1 MSTRATKN
9 GASAQSEA
17 AQADNADATPRRRAN
32 WWRPRNWRVRSR
44 LVALIVI
51 PTAVA
56 LALGGLRV
64 YEASVSTVTHAHIED
79 RAQVGVLIVDL
90 ANQLGRERTASAVY
104 ISDNADPSRRSD
116 DLRMEMEAQRDA
128 TKDLQITLNA
138 QLEDMGEMD
147 GDLAQT
153 RLSAMSSQLA
163 TLDAL
168 RAEVD
173 DTRIT
178 VLPVVTKYRT
188 IARSLSDFNQTIA
201 DETND
206 TELRESVRAL
216 TALSNARDQL
226 SYETA
231 LMGHSLARNTMTGG
245 ISEAIDSSR
254 ARYENEISNFIQAA
268 SPEQRA
274 VFDENFTGLE
284 VSQVSTMRM
293 RVMYRAD
300 RNDPLTG
307 VTPNDGPA
315 DYAAIADTAL
325 DRLQTVESTLAEGI
339 ADDANELR
347 DQALLRTVIDL
358 LLVAGV
364 LLAVF
369 ILTSLVVRSLVRPL
383 RTLEDGAR
391 RVAERDLPDSINRM
405 QEAGAVPET
414 VKVTPIEVDTQD
426 EIGEVA
432 RAFDDVHRVALTLA
446 SDEAALRSNV
456 NAMFVNL
463 SRRSQTLVERQLRL
477 IDGLEQ
483 SEQDADRLSDLFQL
497 DHLATRMRRNNENLL
512 VLSGQDN
519 TRKWAQPV
527 PLVDVLRGAVSEV
540 EQYERVNVRAPSH
553 ISVLG
558 RPVNDVIHLVA
569 ELVENA
575 TAFSPH
581 DTEVQVGAKILD
593 NGAVQ
598 VDVTDSGIGMA
609 PEDLAAVNAR
619 LAAPPVI
626 DVAVSR
632 RMGLFVV
639 SRLAHR
645 HGIRMSLKEA
655 HGGGTTASVVFPP
668 DLLITPVEGQH
679 ALGGADARPELS
691 AGAPDTYADAEA
703 AFAASPAVDE
713 PADPWQTQDDGAVA
727 SDLGGLPKRRPGGG
741 RPDEHPPSG
750 QDLWNTTSTGS
761 VWEAPNRAAGLS
773 PNNGVT
779 DNPGSVVD
787 PYDVPEEDEPQQPQ
801 QPQQE
806 PTGRSLFD
814 PAPRNSDTGSF
825 QAPDTG
831 SLRRTPD
838 TGAFSRPPSDTGAF
852 RRPTEAERQEPD
864 SYDAF
869 GAGAQQSSAFDTGSH
884 TNGSYGAGSQDTGTH
899 STGSFDSGKYGSP
912 SVPVRGDDNTESF
925 PAVSAW
931 DTGTQQAQQQPH
943 QAQQPQQPEP
953 NDTGNW
959 RTGGVDSREGYGST
973 AYLSRRYGGA
983 QGPNNTVVPPT
994 PAGEGADSLPIFDAI
1009 ESNWFKR
1016 RSGGPTVD
1024 TTETGPIPQV
1034 PEAAQPEAQSS
1045 RRGAVQQPEPN
1056 PRSEQEWNSA
1066 ADRGWKAARTAAE
1079 PLAGG
1084 LTTSGLPKRVP
1095 KANLVPG
1102 TAPKPENFKQMPTR
1116 SADRVRNR
1124 FSGFQKGVRDG
1135 RNRLGDS
1142 STEE

>member
-1 MSTRATKN
+1 M
-9 GASAQSEA
+9 
-17 AQADNADATPRRRAN
+17 
-32 WWRPRNWRVRSR
+32 RSR

-56 LALGGLRV
+56 LVLGGLRV
-64 YEASVSTVTHAHIED
+64 YEAAVSTVTHAHIQD
-79 RAQVGVLIVDL
+79 RAEVGVLIVEL
-90 ANQLGRERTASAVY
+90 ANQLGHERSASAVY
-104 ISDNADPSRRSD
+104 ISDNADPARRSD
-116 DLRMEMEAQRDA
+116 ELRQRMEEERDA
-128 TKDLQITLNA
+128 SRDLQQTLTA
-138 QLEDMGEMD
+138 RLDDMGEVD
-147 GDLAQT
+147 NETAT
-153 RLSAMSSQLA
+153 SRLSSMRTQLS

-168 RAEVD
+168 RTEVD
-173 DTRIT
+173 ETRIT

-188 IARSLSDFNQTIA
+188 ITRSLTEFNQTMA
-201 DETND
+201 DETGD
-206 TELRESVRAL
+206 TDLRESVRTL
-216 TALSNARDQL
+216 TALSTARDQL

-245 ISEAIDSSR
+245 IAEAIDSAR
-254 ARYENEISNFIQAA
+254 ARYESEISNFVQAA
-268 SPEQRA
+268 SEEQRQI
-274 VFDENFTGLE
+274 FDDNFTGLE

-300 RNDPLTG
+300 RGDDLTG
-307 VTPNDGPA
+307 VTANDGPE
-315 DYAAIADTAL
+315 DYREIADVAL
-325 DRLQTVESTLAEGI
+325 GRLQTVEEGLAEGI
-339 ADDANELR
+339 AADADSLR
-347 DQALLRTVIDL
+347 DGAMGRALIDL
-358 LLVAGV
+358 FVVVAV

-369 ILTSLVVRSLVRPL
+369 VLTSLVVRSLVRPL
-383 RTLEDGAR
+383 RALEDGAR
-391 RVAERDLPDSINRM
+391 RVAERDLPDAINRM
-405 QEAGAVPET
+405 QEAGSVPEN
-414 VKVTPIEVDTQD
+414 VKVTPIEVDTHD

-575 TAFSPH
+575 TSFSPH
-581 DTEVQVGAKILD
+581 DTEVLVSAKTLD
-593 NGAVQ
+593 NGGVQ

-609 PEDLAAVNAR
+609 PEDMAAINAR

-645 HGIRMSLKEA
+645 HGVKLSLEEA
-655 HGGGTTASVVFPP
+655 HGGGTTAHVIFPP

-679 ALGGADARPELS
+679 ALGGADSRPELTS
-691 AGAPDTYADAEA
+691 GAPNTYADAEA
-703 AFAASPAVDE
+703 AFASTPAPVE
-713 PADPWQTQDDGAVA
+713 PNDPWQTQESGGVPG
-727 SDLGGLPKRRPGGG
+727 DLGGLPRRQPTGSHTE
-741 RPDEHPPSG
+741 EHPPSG
-750 QDLWNTTSTGS
+750 QDLWGNTSTGS
-761 VWEAPNRAAGLS
+761 VWDTTRGAGTTGAS
-773 PNNGVT
+773 SGGANGR
-779 DNPGSVVD
+779 PVVD
-787 PYDVPEEDEPQQPQ
+787 PYDAPEDDEPQSPQPETGGRNFFD
-801 QPQQE
+801 PS
-806 PTGRSLFD
+806 PRGDSFGGGSVGRS
-814 PAPRNSDTGSF
+814 SDTGSF
-825 QAPDTG
+825 SRPSDTG
-831 SLRRTPD
+831 SFRRPTGD
-838 TGAFSRPPSDTGAF
+838 TGEFRRPATDTGAF
-852 RRPTEAERQEPD
+852 RSTANE

-869 GAGAQQSSAFDTGSH
+869 GGAGAQPGGHTGAPAGSGAPSGNGAFSDNGSGHAFGGRDTGAH
-884 TNGSYGAGSQDTGTH
+884 ERPAA
-899 STGSFDSGKYGSP
+899 
-912 SVPVRGDDNTESF
+912 RERDDNTETF
-925 PAVSAW
+925 PAVPSSQ
-931 DTGTQQAQQQPH
+931 DG
-943 QAQQPQQPEP
+943 
-953 NDTGNW
+953 GNW
-959 RTGGVDSREGYGST
+959 RSGGIDSREGYGST

-994 PAGEGADSLPIFDAI
+994 PSGEESDSLPIFDAI

-1024 TTETGPIPQV
+1024 TTETGPIRQV
-1034 PEAAQPEAQSS
+1034 PAAQEQRPPASTDQ
-1045 RRGAVQQPEPN
+1045 A
-1056 PRSEQEWNSA
+1056 PRSTQEWTSE

-1079 PLAGG
+1079 PKADG

-1124 FSGFQKGVRDG
+1124 FSGFQKGVREG
-1135 RNRLGDS
+1135 RDRLGEG
-1142 STEE
+1142 STEG

>member
-1 MSTRATKN
+1 M
-9 GASAQSEA
+9 
-17 AQADNADATPRRRAN
+17 
-32 WWRPRNWRVRSR
+32 RSR

-64 YEASVSTVTHAHIED
+64 YEAADSTVTHAHIEN
-79 RAQVGVLIVDL
+79 RAEVGVLIVQL
-90 ANQLGRERTASAVY
+90 ANQLGRERTASAIY
-104 ISDNADPSRRSD
+104 ISDNADPDRRSD
-116 DLRMEMEAQRDA
+116 ELRQALDEERSASQSIQTSLEA
-128 TKDLQITLNA
+128 K
-138 QLEDMGEMD
+138 LEDIGEMD
-147 GDLAQT
+147 GGLAQT
-153 RLSAMSSQLA
+153 RLSTMNSQLG
-163 TLDAL
+163 TLSNL
-168 RAEVD
+168 RDEVD
-173 DTRIT
+173 GTRIT

-188 IARSLSDFNQTIA
+188 ISRSLADFNQTIA
-201 DETND
+201 DETDD
-206 TELRESVRAL
+206 TQLREAVRAL
-216 TALSNARDQL
+216 TALSSARDQL

-231 LMGHSLARNTMTGG
+231 LMSHSLTRNTMTGG
-245 ISEAIDSSR
+245 IAEAIDSSR
-254 ARYENEISNFIQAA
+254 ARYENEISNFTQAA
-268 SPEQRA
+268 STTQRA
-274 VFDENFTGLE
+274 SFDEHFTGLE

-293 RVMYRAD
+293 RVMYRAERGD
-300 RNDPLTG
+300 DLVG
-307 VTPNDGPA
+307 VTSNDGPE
-315 DYAAIADTAL
+315 DYAAIANTAL
-325 DRLQTVESTLAEGI
+325 DRLQTVEEEIADGI
-339 ADDANELR
+339 AAAAGDLR
-347 DQALLRTVIDL
+347 EQAMMRALADLAVVLALL
-358 LLVAGV
+358 A
-364 LLAVF
+364 AVF
-369 ILTSLVVRSLVRPL
+369 VLTSLVVRSLVRPL

-391 RVAERDLPDSINRM
+391 RVAQRDLPEAINRM
-405 QEAGAVPET
+405 QEAGTAPDSVRL
-414 VKVTPIEVDTQD
+414 TPIEVDTRD

-483 SEQDADRLSDLFQL
+483 SEQDSDRLSDLFQL

-575 TAFSPH
+575 TSFSPH
-581 DTEVQVGAKILD
+581 DTEVLVSAKTLD
-593 NGAVQ
+593 NGGVQ

-609 PEDLAAVNAR
+609 PDDLEAINAR

-645 HGIRMSLKEA
+645 HGVRLRLQEA
-655 HGGGTTASVVFPP
+655 HGGGTTAIVIFPP

-679 ALGGADARPELS
+679 ALGGADSRPELAS
-691 AGAPDTYADAEA
+691 GAPDTYADAEA
-703 AFAASPAVDE
+703 AFASTPAAVE
-713 PADPWQTQDDGAVA
+713 PGDAWQTRETAAGPG
-727 SDLGGLPKRRPGGG
+727 DLGGLPKRQPGGG
-741 RPDEHPPSG
+741 RTDEHPPSG
-750 QDLWNTTSTGS
+750 QDLWGNDTSSGS
-761 VWEAPNRAAGLS
+761 AWQPTAGS
-773 PNNGVT
+773 GVT
-779 DNPGSVVD
+779 GNGADTPPVVD
-787 PYDVPEEDEPQQPQ
+787 PYDVPEEEAPAPD
-801 QPQQE
+801 
-806 PTGRSLFD
+806 TGRSLFD
-814 PAPRNSDTGSF
+814 PAPRADTGDSTPFGDHGSVGRSSDTGSF
-825 QAPDTG
+825 SRP
-831 SLRRTPD
+831 SD
-838 TGAFSRPPSDTGAF
+838 TGAFGRPPETDSFGRPADTGSFRRPTTDTGAF
-852 RRPTEAERQEPD
+852 RRPLDASE

-869 GAGAQQSSAFDTGSH
+869 SGATSGSSTGGTNGTGAFDRHEAAPASH
-884 TNGSYGAGSQDTGTH
+884 RPDDTET
-899 STGSFDSGKYGSP
+899 
-912 SVPVRGDDNTESF
+912 F
-925 PAVSAW
+925 PAVSSDW
-931 DTGTQQAQQQPH
+931 NTG
-943 QAQQPQQPEP
+943 AQQPQQPPQPQQPQASHQAPQAPEAQAP
-953 NDTGNW
+953 AGNW
-959 RTGGVDSREGYGST
+959 RSGGSESRDGYGST
-973 AYLSRRYGGA
+973 AYLSRRYGGT

-994 PAGEGADSLPIFDAI
+994 PGGDDNDSLPIFDAI

-1016 RSGGPTVD
+1016 RTGGPTVD

-1034 PEAAQPEAQSS
+1034 GAEPTAAPAAQATREEPAP
-1045 RRGAVQQPEPN
+1045 QPSGN
-1056 PRSEQEWNSA
+1056 AGSEQEWSSA

-1135 RNRLGDS
+1135 RNRLGDRP
-1142 STEE
+1142 TEE

>member
-1 MSTRATKN
+1 
-9 GASAQSEA
+9 
-17 AQADNADATPRRRAN
+17 
-32 WWRPRNWRVRSR
+32 
-44 LVALIVI
+44 VALIVI

-64 YEASVSTVTHAHIED
+64 YEAADSTVTHAHIQS
-79 RAQVGVLIVDL
+79 RAEVGVLIVQL
-90 ANQLGRERTASAVY
+90 ANQLGRERTASAIY
-104 ISDNADPSRRSD
+104 ISDNADPARRSD
-116 DLRMEMEAQRDA
+116 ELRSALDEERAASQ
-128 TKDLQITLNA
+128 DLQTTLEA
-138 QLEDMGEMD
+138 RLEDLGEMD
-147 GDLAQT
+147 GGLAQT
-153 RLSAMSSQLA
+153 RLSTMNSQLG
-163 TLDAL
+163 TLGSL
-168 RAEVD
+168 RDEVD
-173 DTRIT
+173 ETRIT

-188 IARSLSDFNQTIA
+188 ISRALADFNQTIA
-201 DETND
+201 DQTDD
-206 TELRESVRAL
+206 TELREAVRAL
-216 TALSNARDQL
+216 TALSSARDQL

-231 LMGHSLARNTMTGG
+231 LMSHSLTRNTMTGG

-268 SPEQRA
+268 SPAQRA
-274 VFDENFTGLE
+274 VFDEHFTGLE

-293 RVMYRAD
+293 RVMYRAERGD
-300 RNDPLTG
+300 SLTG
-307 VTPNDGPA
+307 VTANDGPE
-315 DYAAIADTAL
+315 DYAAIADVAL
-325 DRLQTVESTLAEGI
+325 GHLQTVEEEI
-339 ADDANELR
+339 ADGISQSAGDLRLDATMR
-347 DQALLRTVIDL
+347 AFVDL
-358 LLVAGV
+358 AVVLLVLA
-364 LLAVF
+364 AVF
-369 ILTSLVVRSLVRPL
+369 VLTSLVVRSLVRPL

-391 RVAERDLPDSINRM
+391 RVAQRDLPEAINRM
-405 QEAGAVPET
+405 QEAGTAPDSVRL
-414 VKVTPIEVDTQD
+414 TPIEVDTHD

-483 SEQDADRLSDLFQL
+483 SEQDSDRLSDLFQL

-575 TAFSPH
+575 TSFSPH
-581 DTEVQVGAKILD
+581 DTEVLVSAKTLD
-593 NGAVQ
+593 NGGVQ

-609 PEDLAAVNAR
+609 PDDLAAINAR

-645 HGIRMSLKEA
+645 HGVRLRLQEA
-655 HGGGTTASVVFPP
+655 HGGGTTAVVIFPP

-679 ALGGADARPELS
+679 ALGGADARPELTS
-691 AGAPDTYADAEA
+691 AAPDTYADAEA
-703 AFAASPAVDE
+703 AFASTPAAAE
-713 PADPWQTQDDGAVA
+713 PGDAWQTESA
-727 SDLGGLPKRRPGGG
+727 SGPDLSGLPKRHPGTT
-741 RPDEHPPSG
+741 RSDEHPPSG
-750 QDLWNTTSTGS
+750 QDLWGNDTTTDSPWQPTAGSGVGGAGATG
-761 VWEAPNRAAGLS
+761 AP
-773 PNNGVT
+773 P
-779 DNPGSVVD
+779 VVD
-787 PYDVPEEDEPQQPQ
+787 PYDVPEEEAPAQDS
-801 QPQQE
+801 
-806 PTGRSLFD
+806 GRSLFD
-814 PAPRNSDTGSF
+814 PAPRAGAGDSARFGDSGSVGRSSDTGSF
-825 QAPDTG
+825 SRPAETDSFGRPADTG
-831 SLRRTPD
+831 SFRRPT
-838 TGAFSRPPSDTGAF
+838 TDTGAF
-852 RRPTEAERQEPD
+852 RRPLDATE
-864 SYDAF
+864 SYDGF
-869 GAGAQQSSAFDTGSH
+869 GTGSGSGPSSDGA
-884 TNGSYGAGSQDTGTH
+884 NG
-899 STGSFDSGKYGSP
+899 TGSFDRHGSTP
-912 SVPVRGDDNTESF
+912 APARPDDTESF
-925 PAVSAW
+925 PAVSSAW
-931 DTGTQQAQQQPH
+931 DTGTYEPQSSH
-943 QAQQPQQPEP
+943 QAPAPQAPAPQAPEP
-953 NDTGNW
+953 QAPSNGGNW
-959 RTGGVDSREGYGST
+959 RSGGSESREGYGST

-994 PAGEGADSLPIFDAI
+994 PGGDDNDSLPIFDAI

-1016 RSGGPTVD
+1016 RTGGPTVD

-1034 PEAAQPEAQSS
+1034 TADSVAPAAAQATRNEPASQSNGS
-1045 RRGAVQQPEPN
+1045 AG
-1056 PRSEQEWNSA
+1056 SEQEWSSA

-1135 RNRLGDS
+1135 RNRLGDRP
-1142 STEE
+1142 TEE

>member
-1 MSTRATKN
+1 M
-9 GASAQSEA
+9 
-17 AQADNADATPRRRAN
+17 
-32 WWRPRNWRVRSR
+32 
-44 LVALIVI
+44 ALIVI

-79 RAQVGVLIVDL
+79 RAEVGVLIVEL

-104 ISDNADPSRRSD
+104 ISDSADPGRRSD
-116 DLRMEMEAQRDA
+116 SLRQELDDERDSSR
-128 TKDLQITLNA
+128 DLQSTLTA
-138 QLEDMGEMD
+138 RLDDMGEMD
-147 GDLAQT
+147 GDLAQG
-153 RLSAMSSQLA
+153 RLSTMRSQLA
-163 TLDAL
+163 TLEAL
-168 RAEVD
+168 RTEVD
-173 DTRIT
+173 ETRIT

-188 IARSLSDFNQTIA
+188 IVRSLADFNQTIA

-231 LMGHSLARNTMTGG
+231 LMGHSLSRNSMTGG
-245 ISEAIDSSR
+245 VSEAIDSSR
-254 ARYENEISNFIQAA
+254 ARYENEISNFVQAA
-268 SPEQRA
+268 SPEQRSI
-274 VFDENFTGLE
+274 FDEHFTGLE

-300 RNDPLTG
+300 RGDDLTG
-307 VTPNDGPA
+307 VTANDGPG
-315 DYAAIADTAL
+315 DYSAIADVAL
-325 DRLQTVESTLAEGI
+325 ERLQTVETALAESI
-339 ADDANELR
+339 ADDANDLR
-347 DQALLRTVIDL
+347 SAALARTILDLVI
-358 LLVAGV
+358 VAGV

-391 RVAERDLPDSINRM
+391 RVAERDLPEAINRM
-405 QEAGAVPET
+405 QEAGAVPDT
-414 VKVTPIEVDTQD
+414 VRVTPIEVDTRD

-483 SEQDADRLSDLFQL
+483 SEQDSDRLSDLFQL

-581 DTEVQVGAKILD
+581 DTEVLVSAKILD
-593 NGAVQ
+593 SGAVQ

-609 PEDLAAVNAR
+609 PEDLAAINAR

-645 HGIRMSLKEA
+645 HGIKPSLKEA
-655 HGGGTTASVVFPP
+655 HGGGTTASVIFPP
-668 DLLITPVEGQH
+668 DLLITPVDDQH
-679 ALGGADARPELS
+679 ALGGPQARPELS
-691 AGAPDTYADAEA
+691 SGVPDTFADAEA
-703 AFAASPAVDE
+703 AFAATPAADE
-713 PADPWQTQDDGAVA
+713 PGDPWQNQGDGGV
-727 SDLGGLPKRRPGGG
+727 SPSEMGGLPKRTPGGV
-741 RPDEHPPSG
+741 RSEEHPPSG
-750 QDLWNTTSTGS
+750 QDLWKTDSGSGS
-761 VWEAPNRAAGLS
+761 VWEPPNRAQGIS
-773 PNNGVT
+773 PGTGSLDNGT
-779 DNPGSVVD
+779 GSVVD
-787 PYDVPEEDEPQQPQ
+787 PYDVPEEEQPQ
-801 QPQQE
+801 PE
-806 PTGRSLFD
+806 ETGRSLFD
-814 PAPRNSDTGSF
+814 PAPRNTDTGTFGGPGTGSF
-825 QAPDTG
+825 
-831 SLRRTPD
+831 RRTSD

-852 RRPTEAERQEPD
+852 RRPTEDERRGTD
-864 SYDAF
+864 GYDAF
-869 GAGAQQSSAFDTGSH
+869 GGAGPRSGGASDTGTHRSGAFDPSSTGAFDTGSPQKPEP
-884 TNGSYGAGSQDTGTH
+884 TEAG
-899 STGSFDSGKYGSP
+899 
-912 SVPVRGDDNTESF
+912 TESF
-925 PAVSAW
+925 PAVSPW
-931 DTGTQQAQQQPH
+931 DDAPGSEQPRQPSQADSN
-943 QAQQPQQPEP
+943 E
-953 NDTGNW
+953 
-959 RTGGVDSREGYGST
+959 TGGWRGAGGDTREGYGST
-973 AYLSRRYGGA
+973 AYLSRRYGGT

-994 PAGEGADSLPIFDAI
+994 PAGEGSDSLPIFDAI

-1024 TTETGPIPQV
+1024 ATETGPIQQV
-1034 PEAAQPEAQSS
+1034 PAVPESSAPVREPAQRTDQNS
-1045 RRGAVQQPEPN
+1045 
-1056 PRSEQEWNSA
+1056 RSEQDWNSA

-1124 FSGFQKGVRDG
+1124 FSGLQKGIRDG
-1135 RNRLGDS
+1135 RNRIGDS
-1142 STEE
+1142 SAGE

>member
-9 GASAQSEA
+9 GASVQSEA

-90 ANQLGRERTASAVY
+90 ANQLGRERTASAVF
-104 ISDNADPSRRSD
+104 ISDNADPGRRSD
-116 DLRMEMEAQRDA
+116 DLRQELETQRDA
-128 TKDLQITLNA
+128 SRDLQSSLTA
-138 QLEDMGEMD
+138 QLDDMGEMD

-153 RLSAMSSQLA
+153 RLSAMRSQIA

-168 RAEVD
+168 RTEVD
-173 DTRIT
+173 ETRIT

-206 TELRESVRAL
+206 TDLRESVRAL

-300 RNDPLTG
+300 RGDPLTN
-307 VTPNDGPA
+307 VTPNDGPE
-315 DYAAIADTAL
+315 DYAAIANTAL
-325 DRLQTVESTLAEGI
+325 DRLQTVESNLAQAVAE
-339 ADDANELR
+339 DANDLR
-347 DQALLRTVIDL
+347 NQDLFRTMMDL
-358 LLVAGV
+358 IIVAGV

-391 RVAERDLPDSINRM
+391 RVAERDLPESINRM

-414 VKVTPIEVDTQD
+414 VRVTPIEVDTQD

-581 DTEVQVGAKILD
+581 DTEVQISAKILD

-679 ALGGADARPELS
+679 ALGGAGSRPELS
-691 AGAPDTYADAEA
+691 AAAPDTFADAQA
-703 AFAASPAVDE
+703 AFAASPAADE
-713 PADPWQTQDDGAVA
+713 PNDPWQSQETGTVA
-727 SDLGGLPKRRPGGG
+727 SDLGGLPKRQPGGG
-741 RPDEHPPSG
+741 RTDEHPPSG
-750 QDLWNTTSTGS
+750 QDLWNTTSTAS
-761 VWEAPNRAAGLS
+761 VWEAPDRSAGLS
-773 PNNGVT
+773 PNGGAA
-779 DNPGSVVD
+779 DHSSSVVD
-787 PYDVPEEDEPQQPQ
+787 PYDVPEEDQPQ
-801 QPQQE
+801 PE
-806 PTGRSLFD
+806 GTTGRSLFD
-814 PAPRNSDTGSF
+814 PAPRNTTDTGSF
-825 QAPDTG
+825 SGPDSG
-831 SLRRTPD
+831 SFRRTSD
-838 TGAFSRPPSDTGAF
+838 TGAFSRPASDTGAF
-852 RRPTEAERQEPD
+852 RRPTEAERQGSE
-864 SYDAF
+864 SYDVF
-869 GAGAQQSSAFDTGSH
+869 NAGAHRSSAFDTGS
-884 TNGSYGAGSQDTGTH
+884 QD
-899 STGSFDSGKYGSP
+899 TGSFDTGKYGGP
-912 SVPVRGDDNTESF
+912 SAPVRGDDNTESF

-931 DTGTQQAQQQPH
+931 DTGTHQAPQAPQQPH
-943 QAQQPQQPEP
+943 QAQQPQQPQQPEP
-953 NDTGNW
+953 NETGNW
-959 RTGGVDSREGYGST
+959 RTGGGDSREGYGST

-994 PAGEGADSLPIFDAI
+994 PSAEGADSLPIFDAI

-1034 PEAAQPEAQSS
+1034 SPAAPPPQEAQRP
-1045 RRGAVQQPEPN
+1045 RREAVQQPDAN

-1102 TAPKPENFKQMPTR
+1102 TAPKPENFKKMPTR
-1116 SADRVRNR
+1116 SPDRVRNR

>member
-9 GASAQSEA
+9 GAGAQSEA
-17 AQADNADATPRRRAN
+17 AQAEHADATPKRRAD

-64 YEASVSTVTHAHIED
+64 YEAAVSTVTHAHIQD
-79 RAQVGVLIVDL
+79 RAEVGVLIVEL
-90 ANQLGRERTASAVY
+90 ANQLGHERSASAVY
-104 ISDNADPSRRSD
+104 ISDNADPARRSD
-116 DLRMEMEAQRDA
+116 ELRQRMEEERDA
-128 TKDLQITLNA
+128 SRDLQQTLTA
-138 QLEDMGEMD
+138 RLDDMGEVD
-147 GDLAQT
+147 TETAT
-153 RLSAMSSQLA
+153 SRLTSMRSQLS
-163 TLDAL
+163 TVEAL
-168 RAEVD
+168 RTEVD
-173 DTRIT
+173 ETRIT
-178 VLPVVTKYRT
+178 VLPVVTKYRAIT
-188 IARSLSDFNQTIA
+188 RSLAEFNQTMA
-201 DETND
+201 DETGD
-206 TELRESVRAL
+206 TDLRESVRTL
-216 TALSNARDQL
+216 TALSTARDQL

-245 ISEAIDSSR
+245 VAEAIDSAR
-254 ARYENEISNFIQAA
+254 ARYESEISNFVQAA
-268 SPEQRA
+268 SEEQRQI
-274 VFDENFTGLE
+274 FDDNFTGLE

-300 RNDPLTG
+300 RQDDLTG
-307 VTPNDGPA
+307 VTANDGPE
-315 DYAAIADTAL
+315 DYREIADVAL
-325 DRLQTVESTLAEGI
+325 GRLQTVEEGI
-339 ADDANELR
+339 AQGIAADANALR
-347 DQALLRTVIDL
+347 DEAMGRALIDL
-358 LLVAGV
+358 LVVAAV

-369 ILTSLVVRSLVRPL
+369 VLTSLVVRSLVRPL
-383 RTLEDGAR
+383 RSLEDGAR
-391 RVAERDLPDSINRM
+391 RVAERDLPDAINRM
-405 QEAGAVPET
+405 QEAGTVPEN
-414 VKVTPIEVDTQD
+414 VKVTPIEVDTHD

-575 TAFSPH
+575 TSFSPH
-581 DTEVQVGAKILD
+581 DTEVLVSAKTLD
-593 NGAVQ
+593 NGGVQ

-609 PEDLAAVNAR
+609 PEDMAGINAR

-645 HGIRMSLKEA
+645 HGVRLRLEEA
-655 HGGGTTASVVFPP
+655 HGGGTTAHVIFPP

-679 ALGGADARPELS
+679 ALGGADSRPELTS
-691 AGAPDTYADAEA
+691 GVPNTYADAEA
-703 AFAASPAVDE
+703 AFASTPAPVE
-713 PADPWQTQDDGAVA
+713 PNDPWQTQESGSVPG
-727 SDLGGLPKRRPGGG
+727 DLGGLPRRQPTGSH
-741 RPDEHPPSG
+741 PEEHPPSG
-750 QDLWNTTSTGS
+750 QDLWGNTSTGS
-761 VWEAPNRAAGLS
+761 VWDTTRGAGTTGAS
-773 PNNGVT
+773 SGGANGQ
-779 DNPGSVVD
+779 PVVD
-787 PYDVPEEDEPQQPQ
+787 PYDASEDDEPQRPQPESGGRNFFD
-801 QPQQE
+801 PS
-806 PTGRSLFD
+806 PRGDSFGGGSVGRS
-814 PAPRNSDTGSF
+814 SDTGSF
-825 QAPDTG
+825 
-831 SLRRTPD
+831 
-838 TGAFSRPPSDTGAF
+838 SRPSDTGAF
-852 RRPTEAERQEPD
+852 RRPTGDTGEFRRPATDTGAFRPTANESHDVFGNTGAQSGGHNGASSDNGASAGGEAF
-864 SYDAF
+864 SGNGSGHAF
-869 GAGAQQSSAFDTGSH
+869 GGRDTGAH
-884 TNGSYGAGSQDTGTH
+884 ERPAA
-899 STGSFDSGKYGSP
+899 
-912 SVPVRGDDNTESF
+912 RERDDNTETF
-925 PAVSAW
+925 PAVPSSQ
-931 DTGTQQAQQQPH
+931 DG
-943 QAQQPQQPEP
+943 
-953 NDTGNW
+953 GNW
-959 RTGGVDSREGYGST
+959 RSGGIDSREGYGST

-994 PAGEGADSLPIFDAI
+994 PSGEESDSLPIFDAI

-1024 TTETGPIPQV
+1024 TTETGPIQQV
-1034 PEAAQPEAQSS
+1034 PAAQEQRSPGGTDQASRPAQ
-1045 RRGAVQQPEPN
+1045 GA
-1056 PRSEQEWNSA
+1056 RSDQEWTSA

-1079 PLAGG
+1079 PRADG

-1124 FSGFQKGVRDG
+1124 FSGFQKGVREG
-1135 RNRLGDS
+1135 RDRLGEGP
-1142 STEE
+1142 TER

>member
-1 MSTRATKN
+1 M
-9 GASAQSEA
+9 
-17 AQADNADATPRRRAN
+17 
-32 WWRPRNWRVRSR
+32 RSR

-104 ISDNADPSRRSD
+104 ISDNADPNRRSD
-116 DLRMEMEAQRDA
+116 DLRQEMEEERDSSR
-128 TKDLQITLNA
+128 DLQSTLTA
-138 QLEDMGEMD
+138 RLDDLGEMD
-147 GDLAQT
+147 GELAQT
-153 RLSAMSSQLA
+153 RLSTMRSQLS
-163 TLDAL
+163 TVEAL
-168 RAEVD
+168 RTEVD
-173 DTRIT
+173 ETRIT

-188 IARSLSDFNQTIA
+188 VARSLSDFNQTIA

-254 ARYENEISNFIQAA
+254 ARYENEISNFIQSA
-268 SPEQRA
+268 SAEQRA

-293 RVMYRAD
+293 RVMYRAE
-300 RNDPLTG
+300 RGDPLTG
-307 VTPNDGPA
+307 VTDNDGPE
-315 DYAAIADTAL
+315 DYAAIADVAL
-325 DRLQTVESTLAEGI
+325 DRLQLVEEDIAGGI
-339 ADDANELR
+339 ADDANQLR
-347 DQALLRTVIDL
+347 DQALIRTGIDL
-358 LLVAGV
+358 IIVAGV

-405 QEAGAVPET
+405 QEAGAVPEN
-414 VKVTPIEVDTQD
+414 VRVSPIEVHTQD

-581 DTEVQVGAKILD
+581 DTEVLVSAKILD
-593 NGAVQ
+593 SGSVQ

-609 PEDLAAVNAR
+609 PEDLASINAR

-645 HGIRMSLKEA
+645 HGIRMNLREA
-655 HGGGTTASVVFPP
+655 HGGGTTASVIFPP

-679 ALGGADARPELS
+679 ALGGAGGRPELS
-691 AGAPDTYADAEA
+691 AGTPDTFADAEA
-703 AFAASPAVDE
+703 AFAATPAAHE
-713 PADPWQTQDDGAVA
+713 PNDPWQSQESGA
-727 SDLGGLPKRRPGGG
+727 SPSEMGGLPKRKPGGA
-741 RPDEHPPSG
+741 RAEEHPPSG
-750 QDLWNTTSTGS
+750 QDLWNSTSSGS
-761 VWEAPNRAAGLS
+761 VWDPPKRAEGLS
-773 PNNGVT
+773 PNNGAAHS
-779 DNPGSVVD
+779 GSVVD
-787 PYDVPEEDEPQQPQ
+787 PYDVPVEDEPQP
-801 QPQQE
+801 E
-806 PTGRSLFD
+806 NNGRSLFD
-814 PAPRNSDTGSF
+814 PAPRNGADTGSFNGPDSGTFRRASDTGSF
-825 QAPDTG
+825 
-831 SLRRTPD
+831 
-838 TGAFSRPPSDTGAF
+838 SRPTTDTGAF
-852 RRPTEAERQEPD
+852 RRPTEADPQD
-864 SYDAF
+864 TGTYDAF
-869 GAGAQQSSAFDTGSH
+869 GGAGSRSNAFDTGSH
-884 TNGSYGAGSQDTGTH
+884 QAGSYDTGSYG
-899 STGSFDSGKYGSP
+899 SP
-912 SVPVRGDDNTESF
+912 AAPARGEDNTETF
-925 PAVSAW
+925 PAVSASTW
-931 DTGTQQAQQQPH
+931 DTGAQQPH
-943 QAQQPQQPEP
+943 KAQPNPQPDP
-953 NDTGNW
+953 NDTGGW
-959 RTGGVDSREGYGST
+959 GSGGDREGYGST
-973 AYLSRRYGGA
+973 AYLSRRYGGG

-994 PAGEGADSLPIFDAI
+994 PAGGGSDSLPIFDAI

-1016 RSGGPTVD
+1016 RTGGPTVD
-1024 TTETGPIPQV
+1024 TTETGPIQQVSPPQ
-1034 PEAAQPEAQSS
+1034 EGQRTRQ
-1045 RRGAVQQPEPN
+1045 EPASHGG
-1056 PRSEQEWNSA
+1056 PSPSSEQDWNSA

-1102 TAPKPENFKQMPTR
+1102 TAPKPDNFKQMPTR

>member
-1 MSTRATKN
+1 M
-9 GASAQSEA
+9 
-17 AQADNADATPRRRAN
+17 
-32 WWRPRNWRVRSR
+32 
-44 LVALIVI
+44 ALIVI

-64 YEASVSTVTHAHIED
+64 YESTDTTITHAHIED
-79 RAQVGVLIVDL
+79 RANVGVTIVAL
-90 ANQLGRERTASAVY
+90 ANQLGRERSASAVY
-104 ISDNADPSRRSD
+104 ISDNPDPTRRSD
-116 DLRMEMEAQRDA
+116 ELRQRLEEERDA
-128 TKDLQITLNA
+128 SRELQTSLMA
-138 QLEDMGEMD
+138 ELSAMGDMD
-147 GDLAQT
+147 GGLAQT
-153 RLSAMSSQLA
+153 RLETMRSQLES
-163 TLDAL
+163 LDSL
-168 RAEVD
+168 RNEVD
-173 DTRIT
+173 ETRVT
-178 VLPVVTKYRT
+178 VLPVVTNYRT
-188 IARSLSDFNQTIA
+188 VSRSLREFNQTMA
-201 DETND
+201 DQSSD
-206 TELRESVRAL
+206 TDLREAVRAL
-216 TALSNARDQL
+216 TALSSARDQL

-231 LMGHSLARNTMTGG
+231 LMSHSLSRNTMTGG
-245 ISEAIDSSR
+245 IAEAIESSR
-254 ARYENEISNFIQAA
+254 ARYENEISNFVQAA

-274 VFDENFTGLE
+274 IFDENFTGLE

-293 RVMYRAD
+293 RVMYRAERGD
-300 RNDPLTG
+300 SLTG
-307 VTPNDGPA
+307 VTSNDGPE
-315 DYAAIADTAL
+315 DYQEIADTAL
-325 DRLQTVESTLAEGI
+325 DLLQTVETEI
-339 ADDANELR
+339 ATEIAKDADELG
-347 DQALLRTVIDL
+347 DAALMRTITDL
-358 LLVAGV
+358 VVVALV

-369 ILTSLVVRSLVRPL
+369 VLTSLVVRSLVRPL

-391 RVAERDLPDSINRM
+391 RIAERDLPEAINRM
-405 QEAGAVPET
+405 QEAGSAPE
-414 VKVTPIEVDTQD
+414 VRITPIEVDTRD

-575 TAFSPH
+575 TSFSPH
-581 DTEVQVGAKILD
+581 DTEVLVSAKTLAD
-593 NGAVQ
+593 GGVQ

-609 PEDLAAVNAR
+609 PEDLAAINAR

-645 HGIRMSLKEA
+645 HGVRLSLMEA
-655 HGGGTTASVVFPP
+655 HGGGTTARIIFPP

-679 ALGGADARPELS
+679 AVGGVDPRPELS
-691 AGAPDTYADAEA
+691 PGAPDTYAEAEA
-703 AFAASPAVDE
+703 AFASSPAPAE
-713 PADPWQTQDDGAVA
+713 PGDPWQGQDAG
-727 SDLGGLPKRRPGGG
+727 SDLSALGGLPKRQPGGSRG
-741 RPDEHPPSG
+741 DEHPPSG
-750 QDLWNTTSTGS
+750 QDLWDTGQGSNGSGSMFEPTKGAGTTGTNGS
-761 VWEAPNRAAGLS
+761 DLGGTQPVI
-773 PNNGVT
+773 
-779 DNPGSVVD
+779 D
-787 PYDVPEEDEPQQPQ
+787 PYDVSDEEETQPDG
-801 QPQQE
+801 P
-806 PTGRSLFD
+806 GRSLFD
-814 PAPRNSDTGSF
+814 PGPRSGDGASGRPTDTGVFSR
-825 QAPDTG
+825 PTDTG
-831 SLRRTPD
+831 AFTRPTD
-838 TGAFSRPPSDTGAF
+838 TGAFSRPTDTGAF
-852 RRPTEAERQEPD
+852 SRPTD
-864 SYDAF
+864 TGAF
-869 GAGAQQSSAFDTGSH
+869 SRPTDTGAFSRPTDTGSH
-884 TNGSYGAGSQDTGTH
+884 GRSDDRSQDFFGGSSSAADGHADTGAGQGTTGGH
-899 STGSFDSGKYGSP
+899 ERPASP
-912 SVPVRGDDNTESF
+912 SGEDTESF
-925 PAVSAW
+925 PAVSPDWTSRPSAPE
-931 DTGTQQAQQQPH
+931 QP
-943 QAQQPQQPEP
+943 ATPSS

-959 RTGGVDSREGYGST
+959 RTGGTDSREGYGST

-994 PAGEGADSLPIFDAI
+994 PAGEGSDSLPIFDAI

-1024 TTETGPIPQV
+1024 STETGPIRQV
-1034 PEAAQPEAQSS
+1034 DADQPAQRSDDARSARSGQGGQ
-1045 RRGAVQQPEPN
+1045 RGG
-1056 PRSEQEWNSA
+1056 SENEWQSA

-1102 TAPKPENFKQMPTR
+1102 TAPRPENFKQMPTR

-1124 FSGFQKGVRDG
+1124 FAGFQKGVREG
-1135 RNRLGDS
+1135 RNQLGEG
-1142 STEE
+1142 STEG

>member
-1 MSTRATKN
+1 M
-9 GASAQSEA
+9 
-17 AQADNADATPRRRAN
+17 
-32 WWRPRNWRVRSR
+32 RSR

-64 YEASVSTVTHAHIED
+64 YEAAVSTVTHAHIQD
-79 RAQVGVLIVDL
+79 RAEVGVLIVEL
-90 ANQLGRERTASAVY
+90 ANQLGHERSASAVY
-104 ISDNADPSRRSD
+104 ISDNADPARRSD
-116 DLRMEMEAQRDA
+116 ELRQRMEEERDA
-128 TKDLQITLNA
+128 SRDLQQTLTA
-138 QLEDMGEMD
+138 RLDDMGEVD
-147 GDLAQT
+147 TETAAS
-153 RLSAMSSQLA
+153 RLSSMRTQLS

-168 RAEVD
+168 RTEVD
-173 DTRIT
+173 ETRIT

-188 IARSLSDFNQTIA
+188 ITRSLAEFNQTMA
-201 DETND
+201 DETGD
-206 TELRESVRAL
+206 TDLRESVRTL
-216 TALSNARDQL
+216 TALSTARDQL

-245 ISEAIDSSR
+245 IAEAIDSAR
-254 ARYENEISNFIQAA
+254 ARYESEISNFVQAA
-268 SPEQRA
+268 SEEQRQ
-274 VFDENFTGLE
+274 VFDDNFTGLE

-300 RNDPLTG
+300 RGDDLTG
-307 VTPNDGPA
+307 VTANDGPE
-315 DYAAIADTAL
+315 DYREIADVAL
-325 DRLQTVESTLAEGI
+325 GRLQTVEEGVAEGI
-339 ADDANELR
+339 AADANTLR
-347 DQALLRTVIDL
+347 DEAMGRALIDL
-358 LLVAGV
+358 FVVAAV

-369 ILTSLVVRSLVRPL
+369 VLTSLVVRSLVRPL
-383 RTLEDGAR
+383 RALEDGAR
-391 RVAERDLPDSINRM
+391 RVAERDLPDAINRM
-405 QEAGAVPET
+405 QEAGTVPEN
-414 VKVTPIEVDTQD
+414 VKVTPIEVDTHD

-575 TAFSPH
+575 TSFSPH
-581 DTEVQVGAKILD
+581 DTEVLVSAKTLD
-593 NGAVQ
+593 NGGVQ

-609 PEDLAAVNAR
+609 PEDMAAINAR

-645 HGIRMSLKEA
+645 HGVRLRLEEA
-655 HGGGTTASVVFPP
+655 HGGGTTAHVTFPP

-679 ALGGADARPELS
+679 ALGGADSRPELTS
-691 AGAPDTYADAEA
+691 GAPNTYADAEA
-703 AFAASPAVDE
+703 AFASTPAPVE
-713 PADPWQTQDDGAVA
+713 PNDPWHTQESGGVPG
-727 SDLGGLPKRRPGGG
+727 DLGGLPRRQSTGSHTE
-741 RPDEHPPSG
+741 EHPPSG
-750 QDLWNTTSTGS
+750 QDLWGNTGTGS
-761 VWEAPNRAAGLS
+761 VWDTTRGAGTTGAS
-773 PNNGVT
+773 SGGANGR
-779 DNPGSVVD
+779 PVVD
-787 PYDVPEEDEPQQPQ
+787 PYDASEDDEPQRPQPETGGHNFFD
-801 QPQQE
+801 PS
-806 PTGRSLFD
+806 PRGDSFGGGSVGRS
-814 PAPRNSDTGSF
+814 SDTGSF
-825 QAPDTG
+825 SRPSDTG
-831 SLRRTPD
+831 SFRRPTGDTGEFRRPD
-838 TGAFSRPPSDTGAF
+838 TGAFRSTANESYGAF
-852 RRPTEAERQEPD
+852 G
-864 SYDAF
+864 
-869 GAGAQQSSAFDTGSH
+869 GAGAQSGGHTGAPADNGASAGNGAFSGNGSGHAFGGRDTGAH
-884 TNGSYGAGSQDTGTH
+884 ERPAA
-899 STGSFDSGKYGSP
+899 
-912 SVPVRGDDNTESF
+912 RERDDNTETF
-925 PAVSAW
+925 PAVPSSQ
-931 DTGTQQAQQQPH
+931 DG
-943 QAQQPQQPEP
+943 
-953 NDTGNW
+953 GNW
-959 RTGGVDSREGYGST
+959 RSGGIDSREGYGST

-994 PAGEGADSLPIFDAI
+994 PSGEESDSLPIFDAI

-1024 TTETGPIPQV
+1024 TTETGPIQQV
-1034 PEAAQPEAQSS
+1034 PAAQEQRSPASTDQ
-1045 RRGAVQQPEPN
+1045 A
-1056 PRSEQEWNSA
+1056 PRSTQGWTSE

-1079 PLAGG
+1079 PKADG
-1084 LTTSGLPKRVP
+1084 LTPSGLPKRVP

-1124 FSGFQKGVRDG
+1124 FSGFQKGVREG
-1135 RNRLGDS
+1135 RDRLGEG
-1142 STEE
+1142 STEG

>member
-1 MSTRATKN
+1 M
-9 GASAQSEA
+9 
-17 AQADNADATPRRRAN
+17 
-32 WWRPRNWRVRSR
+32 RSR

-64 YEASVSTVTHAHIED
+64 YEAAVSTVTHAHIQD
-79 RAQVGVLIVDL
+79 RAEVGVLIVEL
-90 ANQLGRERTASAVY
+90 ANQLGHERSASAVY
-104 ISDNADPSRRSD
+104 ISDNADPARRSD
-116 DLRMEMEAQRDA
+116 ELRQRMEEERDA
-128 TKDLQITLNA
+128 SRDLQQTLTA
-138 QLEDMGEMD
+138 RLDDMGEVD
-147 GDLAQT
+147 TETASS
-153 RLSAMSSQLA
+153 RLSSMRSQLS

-168 RAEVD
+168 RTEVD
-173 DTRIT
+173 ETRIT

-188 IARSLSDFNQTIA
+188 ITRSLAEFNQTMA
-201 DETND
+201 DETGD
-206 TELRESVRAL
+206 TDLRESVRTL
-216 TALSNARDQL
+216 TALSTARDQL

-245 ISEAIDSSR
+245 IAEAIDSAR
-254 ARYENEISNFIQAA
+254 ARYESEISNFVQAA
-268 SPEQRA
+268 SEEQRQI
-274 VFDENFTGLE
+274 FDDNFTGLE

-300 RNDPLTG
+300 RGDDLTG
-307 VTPNDGPA
+307 VTANDGPE
-315 DYAAIADTAL
+315 DYREIADVAL
-325 DRLQTVESTLAEGI
+325 GRLQTVEEGIAEGI
-339 ADDANELR
+339 AADANTLR
-347 DQALLRTVIDL
+347 DEAMGRALIDL
-358 LLVAGV
+358 FVVAAV

-369 ILTSLVVRSLVRPL
+369 VLTSLVVRSLVRPL
-383 RTLEDGAR
+383 RALEDGAR
-391 RVAERDLPDSINRM
+391 RVAERDLPDAINRM
-405 QEAGAVPET
+405 QEAGTVPEN
-414 VKVTPIEVDTQD
+414 VKVTPIEVDTHD

-575 TAFSPH
+575 TSFSPH
-581 DTEVQVGAKILD
+581 DTEVLVSAKTLD
-593 NGAVQ
+593 NGGVQ

-609 PEDLAAVNAR
+609 PEDMAAINAR

-645 HGIRMSLKEA
+645 HGVRLRLEEA
-655 HGGGTTASVVFPP
+655 HGGGTTAHVIFPP

-679 ALGGADARPELS
+679 ALGGADSRPELTS
-691 AGAPDTYADAEA
+691 GAPNTYADAEA
-703 AFAASPAVDE
+703 AFASTPAPVE
-713 PADPWQTQDDGAVA
+713 PNDPWQTQESGSVPG
-727 SDLGGLPKRRPGGG
+727 DLSGLPRRQSTGSHTE
-741 RPDEHPPSG
+741 EHPPSG
-750 QDLWNTTSTGS
+750 QDLWGNTGTGS
-761 VWEAPNRAAGLS
+761 VWDTTRGAGTTGAPSGGA
-773 PNNGVT
+773 NGR
-779 DNPGSVVD
+779 PVVD
-787 PYDVPEEDEPQQPQ
+787 PYDASEDDEPQRPQPETGGRNFFD
-801 QPQQE
+801 PS
-806 PTGRSLFD
+806 PRGDSFGGGSVGRSTDTGSFSR
-814 PAPRNSDTGSF
+814 PSDTGSF
-825 QAPDTG
+825 RRPTGDTG
-831 SLRRTPD
+831 EFRRPD
-838 TGAFSRPPSDTGAF
+838 TGAFRSTAN
-852 RRPTEAERQEPD
+852 E

-869 GAGAQQSSAFDTGSH
+869 GGAGAQPGGHTGAPADNGAPAGNGAFSG
-884 TNGSYGAGSQDTGTH
+884 NGSGHAFGGRDLGAH
-899 STGSFDSGKYGSP
+899 ERP
-912 SVPVRGDDNTESF
+912 AARERDDNTETF
-925 PAVSAW
+925 PAIPSSQ
-931 DTGTQQAQQQPH
+931 DG
-943 QAQQPQQPEP
+943 
-953 NDTGNW
+953 GNW
-959 RTGGVDSREGYGST
+959 RSGGIDSREGYGST

-994 PAGEGADSLPIFDAI
+994 PSGEDSDSLPIFDAI

-1016 RSGGPTVD
+1016 RTGGPTVD
-1024 TTETGPIPQV
+1024 TTETGPIQQV
-1034 PEAAQPEAQSS
+1034 PAAQEQRSPASTDQ
-1045 RRGAVQQPEPN
+1045 A
-1056 PRSEQEWNSA
+1056 PRSTQEWTSE

-1079 PLAGG
+1079 PKADG
-1084 LTTSGLPKRVP
+1084 LTPSGLPKRVP

-1124 FSGFQKGVRDG
+1124 FSGFQKGVREG
-1135 RNRLGDS
+1135 RDRLGEG
-1142 STEE
+1142 STEG

>member
-1 MSTRATKN
+1 M
-9 GASAQSEA
+9 
-17 AQADNADATPRRRAN
+17 
-32 WWRPRNWRVRSR
+32 RSR

-64 YEASVSTVTHAHIED
+64 YEAAVSTVTHAHIQN
-79 RAQVGVLIVDL
+79 RAEVGVLIVQL
-90 ANQLGRERTASAVY
+90 ANQLGRERSVSAIY
-104 ISDNADPSRRSD
+104 ISDNADPERRSE
-116 DLRMEMEAQRDA
+116 DLRQQMEEERDA
-128 TKDLQITLNA
+128 SRDLQQSLSA
-138 QLEDMGEMD
+138 KLEDLGEVE
-147 GDLAQT
+147 GNAST
-153 RLSAMSSQLA
+153 RLSTMRSQVS
-163 TLDAL
+163 TLDSL
-168 RAEVD
+168 RTEVD
-173 DTRIT
+173 ETRIT

-188 IARSLSDFNQTIA
+188 ISRSLTEFNQTIA
-201 DETND
+201 DATGD
-206 TELRESVRAL
+206 TALRESVRTL

-231 LMGHSLARNTMTGG
+231 LMSHSLSRNTMTGG
-245 ISEAIDSSR
+245 IAEAIDSSR
-254 ARYENEISNFIQAA
+254 ARYENEISNFVQAA
-268 SPEQRA
+268 DDEQRSI
-274 VFDENFTGLE
+274 FDNNFTGLE

-293 RVMYRAD
+293 RVMYRAERGD
-300 RNDPLTG
+300 NLTG
-307 VTPNDGPA
+307 VTANDGPG
-315 DYAAIADTAL
+315 DYREIADTAL
-325 DRLQTVESTLAEGI
+325 DRLQKVEEGIAEGI
-339 ADDANELR
+339 AVEADKLR
-347 DQALLRTVIDL
+347 DAAMGRALMDL
-358 LLVAGV
+358 VVVAGV

-369 ILTSLVVRSLVRPL
+369 VLTSLVVRSLVRPL

-391 RVAERDLPDSINRM
+391 RIAERDLPDAINRM
-405 QEAGAVPET
+405 QEAGTVPEN
-414 VKVTPIEVDTQD
+414 VRVAPIEVETHD

-483 SEQDADRLSDLFQL
+483 SEQDSDRLSDLFQL

-519 TRKWAQPV
+519 TRKWAQPI

-575 TAFSPH
+575 TSFSPH
-581 DTEVQVGAKILD
+581 DTEVLVSAKTLD
-593 NGAVQ
+593 DGGVQ

-609 PEDLAAVNAR
+609 ADDLEAINAR

-645 HGIRMSLKEA
+645 HGVKLRLEEA
-655 HGGGTTASVVFPP
+655 HGGGTTARVIFPP

-679 ALGGADARPELS
+679 SLGGADSRPELTS
-691 AGAPDTYADAEA
+691 GAPNTYADAEA
-703 AFAASPAVDE
+703 AFASTPAPAE
-713 PADPWQTQDDGAVA
+713 PGDPWQTQEDGTGPAPGE
-727 SDLGGLPKRRPGGG
+727 LGGLPKRQPGGARG
-741 RPDEHPPSG
+741 EEHPPSG
-750 QDLWNTTSTGS
+750 QDLWGNPSDPGS
-761 VWEAPNRAAGLS
+761 VWDTTRGAGTTGNAGDS
-773 PNNGVT
+773 GRT
-779 DNPGSVVD
+779 VVD
-787 PYDVPEEDEPQQPQ
+787 PYEVPEDEEPQRPQP
-801 QPQQE
+801 E
-806 PTGRSLFD
+806 SGGRSLFD
-814 PAPRNSDTGSF
+814 PAPRSDAGGSPFGDGGSVGRSSDTGSF
-825 QAPDTG
+825 SRPSDTG
-831 SLRRTPD
+831 SFRRPTTD
-838 TGAFSRPPSDTGAF
+838 TGSFRRPVTDTGAF
-852 RRPTEAERQEPD
+852 RHPVGSQD

-869 GAGAQQSSAFDTGSH
+869 GNTG
-884 TNGSYGAGSQDTGTH
+884 TPSQERPGTDSGTGDVFRRDTGTH
-899 STGSFDSGKYGSP
+899 ERP
-912 SVPVRGDDNTESF
+912 AAPARGDDTETF
-925 PAVSAW
+925 PAVSSDWRSAS
-931 DTGTQQAQQQPH
+931 QAPSSS
-943 QAQQPQQPEP
+943 
-953 NDTGNW
+953 DTGNW
-959 RTGGVDSREGYGST
+959 RSDAGADSREGYGST

-983 QGPNNTVVPPT
+983 QGPNNTVVPPS
-994 PAGEGADSLPIFDAI
+994 PAGEDGDSLPIFDAI

-1024 TTETGPIPQV
+1024 TTETGPIQQV
-1034 PEAAQPEAQSS
+1034 SPEQGRRSNGVD
-1045 RRGAVQQPEPN
+1045 RGAARAEQSTH
-1056 PRSEQEWNSA
+1056 SEQEWNSA

-1124 FSGFQKGVRDG
+1124 FSGFQKGVREG
-1135 RNRLGDS
+1135 RNRLGEG
-1142 STEE
+1142 STEG

>member
-116 DLRMEMEAQRDA
+116 DLRQEMETQRDA
-128 TKDLQITLNA
+128 SRDLQSTLTA
-138 QLEDMGEMD
+138 RLDDMGEMD

-153 RLSAMSSQLA
+153 RLSAMRSQLS
-163 TLDAL
+163 TLESL
-168 RAEVD
+168 RTEVD
-173 DTRIT
+173 ETRIT

-201 DETND
+201 DETSD

-254 ARYENEISNFIQAA
+254 ARYENEISNFVQAA

-300 RNDPLTG
+300 RTDPLTG
-307 VTPNDGPA
+307 VTPNDGPE
-315 DYAAIADTAL
+315 DYALIADTAL

-339 ADDANELR
+339 ADDANDLR
-347 DQALLRTVIDL
+347 DQSLMRTVIDL
-358 LLVAGV
+358 IIVAGV

-391 RVAERDLPDSINRM
+391 RVAERDLPESINRM

-414 VKVTPIEVDTQD
+414 VRVTPIEVDTQD

-575 TAFSPH
+575 TSFSPH

-593 NGAVQ
+593 SGAVQ

-679 ALGGADARPELS
+679 SLGGAESRPELS
-691 AGAPDTYADAEA
+691 AGAPDTFADAEA
-703 AFAASPAVDE
+703 AFAASPAADE
-713 PADPWQTQDDGAVA
+713 PNDPWQTQESGAVA
-727 SDLGGLPKRRPGGG
+727 SDLGGLPKRKPGGG
-741 RPDEHPPSG
+741 RSDEHPPSG

-761 VWEAPNRAAGLS
+761 VWEAPDRTAGLS
-773 PNNGVT
+773 PNNGVP
-779 DNPGSVVD
+779 DNSGSVVD
-787 PYDVPEEDEPQQPQ
+787 PYDVPEEDAPQP
-801 QPQQE
+801 E
-806 PTGRSLFD
+806 ETTGRSLFD
-814 PAPRNSDTGSF
+814 PAPRNSTDTGSF
-825 QAPDTG
+825 NTPDTG
-831 SLRRTPD
+831 SFRRTSD
-838 TGAFSRPPSDTGAF
+838 TGAFSRPTTDTGAF
-852 RRPTEAERQEPD
+852 RRPTEAERQGSD
-864 SYDAF
+864 AYDAF
-869 GAGAQQSSAFDTGSH
+869 STGTHRSSAFDPAPRNTGSH
-884 TNGSYGAGSQDTGTH
+884 NTGASDTGT
-899 STGSFDSGKYGSP
+899 FDTGKYEAP
-912 SVPVRGDDNTESF
+912 SAPVRGEDSTETF

-931 DTGTQQAQQQPH
+931 DTGTRQAPQAPQAPQQPQQAQP
-943 QAQQPQQPEP
+943 PQQPEP

-959 RTGGVDSREGYGST
+959 RTGGGDSREGYGST

-994 PAGEGADSLPIFDAI
+994 PAGEDADSLPIFDAI

-1024 TTETGPIPQV
+1024 TTETGPIQQV
-1034 PEAAQPEAQSS
+1034 PQPPQEAQRPRKEAAQ
-1045 RRGAVQQPEPN
+1045 QPDPN

-1102 TAPKPENFKQMPTR
+1102 TAPKPENFKQMPAR

>member
-1 MSTRATKN
+1 MSTRATKY
-9 GASAQSEA
+9 GAGAQSEA
-17 AQADNADATPRRRAN
+17 AQADSADATPQRRAN

-79 RAQVGVLIVDL
+79 RAEVGVLIVEL
-90 ANQLGRERTASAVY
+90 ANQLGHERTASAVY
-104 ISDNADPSRRSD
+104 ISDSADPSSRSD
-116 DLRMEMEAQRDA
+116 SLRQELDDERDSSR
-128 TKDLQITLNA
+128 DLQSTLTA
-138 QLEDMGEMD
+138 RLDDMGEMD
-147 GDLAQT
+147 GELAQG
-153 RLSAMSSQLA
+153 RLSTMRSQLA
-163 TLDAL
+163 TLEAL
-168 RAEVD
+168 RTEVD
-173 DTRIT
+173 ETRIT

-188 IARSLSDFNQTIA
+188 IVRSLADFNQTIA
-201 DETND
+201 DETDD
-206 TELRESVRAL
+206 TDLRESVRAL
-216 TALSNARDQL
+216 TALSNSRDQL

-231 LMGHSLARNTMTGG
+231 LMGHSLARNSMTGG

-254 ARYENEISNFIQAA
+254 ARYENEISNFVQAA
-268 SPEQRA
+268 SPDQRA
-274 VFDENFTGLE
+274 IFDENFTGLE

-293 RVMYRAD
+293 RVMYRAERGD
-300 RNDPLTG
+300 DLTG
-307 VTPNDGPA
+307 VTANDGPD
-315 DYAAIADTAL
+315 DYKAIADVAL
-325 DRLQTVESTLAEGI
+325 ERLQLVETGLAEGI
-339 ADDANELR
+339 AEDANDLR
-347 DQALLRTVIDL
+347 AAALLRTIMDLVI
-358 LLVAGV
+358 VAGV

-383 RTLEDGAR
+383 RILEDGAR
-391 RVAERDLPDSINRM
+391 RVAERDLPDAINRM
-405 QEAGAVPET
+405 QEAGTVPDT
-414 VKVTPIEVDTQD
+414 VKVTPIEVDTHD

-483 SEQDADRLSDLFQL
+483 SEQDSDRLSDLFQL

-581 DTEVQVGAKILD
+581 DTEVLISAKSLD

-609 PEDLAAVNAR
+609 PEDLAAINAR

-645 HGIRMSLKEA
+645 HGIKMNLKEA
-655 HGGGTTASVVFPP
+655 HGGGTTAVVTFPP
-668 DLLITPVEGQH
+668 DLLITPVDGQH
-679 ALGGADARPELS
+679 ALGGPNARPELS
-691 AGAPDTYADAEA
+691 AGTPDTFADAQA
-703 AFAASPAVDE
+703 AFAASPAAQE
-713 PADPWQTQDDGAVA
+713 PGDPWENQDGAGA
-727 SDLGGLPKRRPGGG
+727 TPGDMGGLPKRTPGGA
-741 RPDEHPPSG
+741 RTDEHPPSG
-750 QDLWNTTSTGS
+750 QDLWNTDRSGDTTS
-761 VWEAPNRAAGLS
+761 VWDPPNRAQGLS
-773 PNNGVT
+773 PTNGAF
-779 DNPGSVVD
+779 DNSAGSVVD
-787 PYDVPEEDEPQQPQ
+787 PYDTPEEDEPQP
-801 QPQQE
+801 E

-814 PAPRNSDTGSF
+814 PAPRKTDTGSF
-825 QAPDTG
+825 AGPD
-831 SLRRTPD
+831 S
-838 TGAFSRPPSDTGAF
+838 GAFRRPGPDTGAF
-852 RRPTEAERQEPD
+852 RRPTEAERQETE
-864 SYDAF
+864 SYDVF
-869 GAGAQQSSAFDTGSH
+869 GSRGDAAPT
-884 TNGSYGAGSQDTGTH
+884 DTGTH
-899 STGSFDSGKYGSP
+899 SRGAFDTGAGQGAERY
-912 SVPVRGDDNTESF
+912 DDASTESF

-931 DTGTQQAQQQPH
+931 DPAPARPEQSQQPR
-943 QAQQPQQPEP
+943 QADP
-953 NDTGNW
+953 NE
-959 RTGGVDSREGYGST
+959 TGGRRSGIGDGREGYGST

-994 PAGEGADSLPIFDAI
+994 PAGEGSDSLPIFDAI

-1024 TTETGPIPQV
+1024 ATETGPIQQV
-1034 PEAAQPEAQSS
+1034 PAPESRPAARETAPRVEQS
-1045 RRGAVQQPEPN
+1045 
-1056 PRSEQEWNSA
+1056 PRTEQNQGSEQDWNSA

-1116 SADRVRNR
+1116 SADHVRNR
-1124 FSGFQKGVRDG
+1124 FSGLQKGVRDG
-1135 RNRLGDS
+1135 RNRRGDS
-1142 STEE
+1142 PVEE

>member
-1 MSTRATKN
+1 M
-9 GASAQSEA
+9 
-17 AQADNADATPRRRAN
+17 
-32 WWRPRNWRVRSR
+32 
-44 LVALIVI
+44 ALIVI

-64 YEASVSTVTHAHIED
+64 YEAAVSTVTHAHIED
-79 RAQVGVLIVDL
+79 RAEVGVLIVQL
-90 ANQLGRERTASAVY
+90 ANQLGRERTASAIY
-104 ISDNADPSRRSD
+104 ISDNADPARRSD
-116 DLRMEMEAQRDA
+116 DLRQEMEEQRNA
-128 TKDLQITLNA
+128 TRDLQQSLTARLDDI
-138 QLEDMGEMD
+138 GEVE
-147 GDLAQT
+147 GSIANN
-153 RLSAMSSQLA
+153 RLTGMRSQIA

-168 RAEVD
+168 RTEVD
-173 DTRIT
+173 ETRIT

-188 IARSLSDFNQTIA
+188 ISRSLTEFNQTIA
-201 DETND
+201 DD
-206 TELRESVRAL
+206 TGDTDLRESVRTL

-226 SYETA
+226 AYETA
-231 LMGHSLARNTMTGG
+231 LMSHSLARNSMTGG

-254 ARYENEISNFIQAA
+254 ARYENEISNFVQAA
-268 SPEQRA
+268 STGQRA
-274 VFDENFTGLE
+274 VFDEHFTGLE

-293 RVMYRAD
+293 RVMYRAERD
-300 RNDPLTG
+300 DPLTG
-307 VTPNDGPA
+307 VTANDGPEA
-315 DYAAIADTAL
+315 YKDISDVAL
-325 DRLQTVESTLAEGI
+325 QRLQTVEEEIAEGI
-339 ADDANELR
+339 AAEANDLR
-347 DQALLRTVIDL
+347 AGAMMRALTDL
-358 LLVAGV
+358 VLVALV

-369 ILTSLVVRSLVRPL
+369 VLTSLVVRSLVRPL

-391 RVAERDLPDSINRM
+391 RVAERDLPDAINRM
-405 QEAGAVPET
+405 QEAGSAPDS
-414 VKVTPIEVDTQD
+414 VKITPIEVESSD

-483 SEQDADRLSDLFQL
+483 SEQDSDRLSDLFQL

-575 TAFSPH
+575 TSFSPH
-581 DTEVQVGAKILD
+581 DTEVLVSAKTLD
-593 NGAVQ
+593 NGSVQ

-609 PEDLAAVNAR
+609 PEDLAGINAR

-645 HGIRMSLKEA
+645 HGVKLRLEEA
-655 HGGGTTASVVFPP
+655 HGGGTTAHVIFPA

-679 ALGGADARPELS
+679 ALGGADSRPELTS
-691 AGAPDTYADAEA
+691 GAPDTFADAQA
-703 AFAASPAVDE
+703 AFASSPAASE
-713 PADPWQTQDDGAVA
+713 PGDPWQTQDAGAGA
-727 SDLGGLPKRRPGGG
+727 GDFGGLPKRQPGTA
-741 RPDEHPPSG
+741 RTDEHPPSG
-750 QDLWNTTSTGS
+750 QDLWKSNDSDSVWGTAKGSGTTGS
-761 VWEAPNRAAGLS
+761 HTGT
-773 PNNGVT
+773 NGR
-779 DNPGSVVD
+779 PVVD
-787 PYDVPEEDEPQQPQ
+787 PYQTPEDEDRTPQRPQP
-801 QPQQE
+801 E
-806 PTGRSLFD
+806 TNGRSLFD
-814 PAPRNSDTGSF
+814 PAPRSDAGTDSPFRDANGSGRGADTGSF
-825 QAPDTG
+825 SRPDTG
-831 SLRRTPD
+831 SFRRPTTD
-838 TGAFSRPPSDTGAF
+838 TSAF
-852 RRPTEAERQEPD
+852 RRPVGASD

-869 GAGAQQSSAFDTGSH
+869 S
-884 TNGSYGAGSQDTGTH
+884 GAGSASQGGGH
-899 STGSFDSGKYGSP
+899 SDNGSFGRDDHAGRDAGAHERP
-912 SVPVRGDDNTESF
+912 AAPARGDDTETF
-925 PAVSAW
+925 PAV
-931 DTGTQQAQQQPH
+931 TGDWNSGVQQQQPP
-943 QAQQPQQPEP
+943 APSS

-959 RTGGVDSREGYGST
+959 RTGGGDTREGYGST
-973 AYLSRRYGGA
+973 AYLSRRYGGS
-983 QGPNNTVVPPT
+983 QGPNNTVVPPS
-994 PAGEGADSLPIFDAI
+994 PSGEDNDSLPIFDAI

-1016 RSGGPTVD
+1016 RTGGPTVD
-1024 TTETGPIPQV
+1024 TTETGPIQQVDPNQGQAQQTRPAQRPQ
-1034 PEAAQPEAQSS
+1034 AAATDQDT
-1045 RRGAVQQPEPN
+1045 
-1056 PRSEQEWNSA
+1056 RSEQEWNSA

-1135 RNRLGDS
+1135 RSHLGEGP
-1142 STEE
+1142 EE

>member
-1 MSTRATKN
+1 MSTRATRD
-9 GASAQSEA
+9 GAGAQSEA
-17 AQADNADATPRRRAN
+17 AQADNADAPPRRRAD

-56 LALGGLRV
+56 LVLGGLRG
-64 YEASVSTVTHAHIED
+64 YEGAVSTVTHGHIED
-79 RAQVGVLIVDL
+79 RAEVGVLIVQL
-90 ANQLGRERTASAVY
+90 ANQLGRERTASAIY
-104 ISDNADPSRRSD
+104 ISDNADPERRSGE
-116 DLRMEMEAQRDA
+116 LRDEMEEEREASRDLA
-128 TKDLQITLNA
+128 VTLDA
-138 QLEDMGEMD
+138 RLEEMGEMD
-147 GDLAQT
+147 GELAEN
-153 RLSAMSSQLA
+153 RLSSMRSQIA
-163 TLDAL
+163 TLESL

-173 DTRIT
+173 STRIT

-188 IARSLSDFNQTIA
+188 VARSMADFNQTIA

-206 TELRESVRAL
+206 SDLRESVRSL

-226 SYETA
+226 AYETA
-231 LMGHSLARNTMTGG
+231 LMAHSLSRNTMTGG
-245 ISEAIDSSR
+245 IAEAIDSSR
-254 ARYENEISNFIQAA
+254 ARYENEISNFVQSAT
-268 SPEQRA
+268 PEQR
-274 VFDENFTGLE
+274 DIYDQHFTGLE

-300 RNDPLTG
+300 RGDNLTG
-307 VTPNDGPA
+307 VTANDGPE
-315 DYAAIADTAL
+315 DYKEIADGAL
-325 DRLQTVESTLAEGI
+325 ERIQTVEEEIAGGI
-339 ADDANELR
+339 AESANELR
-347 DQALLRTVIDL
+347 AGAMSRALMDL
-358 LLVAGV
+358 VLVAGL

-369 ILTSLVVRSLVRPL
+369 VLTSLVVRSLVRPL

-391 RVAERDLPDSINRM
+391 RVAERDLPDAINRM
-405 QEAGAVPET
+405 QEAGAVPDS
-414 VKVTPIEVDTQD
+414 VKVTPIEVDSND

-483 SEQDADRLSDLFQL
+483 TEQDSDRLSDLFQL

-527 PLVDVLRGAVSEV
+527 PLVDVLRGAISEV

-575 TAFSPH
+575 TSFSPH
-581 DTEVQVGAKILD
+581 DTEVLVSAKSLD
-593 NGAVQ
+593 SGGVQ
-598 VDVTDSGIGMA
+598 VSVTDSGIGLA
-609 PEDLAAVNAR
+609 PEDTAAINAR

-645 HGIRMSLKEA
+645 HKIRVFLEEA
-655 HGGGTTASVVFPP
+655 HGGGTTAIVMFPP
-668 DLLITPVEGQH
+668 DLLITPVDGQH
-679 ALGGADARPELS
+679 AVGGPGRGALP
-691 AGAPDTYADAEA
+691 AGAPDTYAEAEA
-703 AFAASPAVDE
+703 AFAASPAASE
-713 PADPWQTQDDGAVA
+713 PGDPWQQQDSGPSPAEM
-727 SDLGGLPKRRPGGG
+727 GGLPKRQPGGS
-741 RPDEHPPSG
+741 RTDEHPPSG
-750 QDLWNTTSTGS
+750 QDLWDTGSSSSGS
-761 VWEAPNRAAGLS
+761 VWETTRGSGATNA
-773 PNNGVT
+773 V
-779 DNPGSVVD
+779 DPGQNTPVVD
-787 PYDVPEEDEPQQPQ
+787 PYDVEDDKPRPES
-801 QPQQE
+801 
-806 PTGRSLFD
+806 TGRSLFD
-814 PAPRNSDTGSF
+814 PAPRTNDGAGSSYGRTERADTGAF
-825 QAPDTG
+825 ERPT
-831 SLRRTPD
+831 D
-838 TGAFSRPPSDTGAF
+838 TGAFSRPTDTGAFSRPSDTGAF
-852 RRPTEAERQEPD
+852 RRPETPAPSGSDNSGYDVFAPGGRGGREESGPGGFVEPD
-864 SYDAF
+864 RIGGHGGPAPAQRGEDA
-869 GAGAQQSSAFDTGSH
+869 
-884 TNGSYGAGSQDTGTH
+884 
-899 STGSFDSGKYGSP
+899 
-912 SVPVRGDDNTESF
+912 TESF
-925 PAVSAW
+925 PAVSDGWRA
-931 DTGTQQAQQQPH
+931 DH
-943 QAQQPQQPEP
+943 RQPQSPAERHPRASEP
-953 NDTGNW
+953 
-959 RTGGVDSREGYGST
+959 REGYGST

-983 QGPNNTVVPPT
+983 QGAGGTVVPPS
-994 PAGEGADSLPIFDAI
+994 PEGGSADSLPIFDAI

-1016 RSGGPTVD
+1016 RTGGPTVD
-1024 TTETGPIPQV
+1024 ATETGPLQQV
-1034 PEAAQPEAQSS
+1034 DPSQAP
-1045 RRGAVQQPEPN
+1045 QQPQNASPERN
-1056 PRSEQEWNSA
+1056 VSASGSEQEWNSA

-1102 TAPKPENFKQMPTR
+1102 TAPKPENFKQVPTR

-1124 FSGFQKGVRDG
+1124 FSGFQRGVREG
-1135 RNRLGDS
+1135 RNRLGEG

>member
-9 GASAQSEA
+9 AAAAPSEA
-17 AQADNADATPRRRAN
+17 TQADNAEATPRRRAD

-79 RAQVGVLIVDL
+79 RADVGVLIVEL

-104 ISDNADPSRRSD
+104 ISDNADPGRRSD
-116 DLRMEMEAQRDA
+116 ALRQELDEQRDA
-128 TKDLQITLNA
+128 SRDLQSTLIA
-138 QLEDMGEMD
+138 RLDDMGEMD
-147 GDLAQT
+147 GDLAQG
-153 RLSAMSSQLA
+153 RLSTMRSQLS
-163 TLDAL
+163 TVDDL
-168 RAEVD
+168 RSEVD
-173 DTRIT
+173 ESRIT

-188 IARSLSDFNQTIA
+188 IIRSLADFNQTIA
-201 DETND
+201 DETDD
-206 TELRESVRAL
+206 TDLRESVRAL

-231 LMGHSLARNTMTGG
+231 LMGHSLTRNSMTGG

-254 ARYENEISNFIQAA
+254 ARYENEISNFVQAA
-268 SPEQRA
+268 HPDQRA
-274 VFDENFTGLE
+274 IFDEHFTGLE

-300 RNDPLTG
+300 RGDDLTG
-307 VTPNDGPA
+307 VTANDGPA
-315 DYAAIADTAL
+315 DYQEIADVAL
-325 DRLQTVESTLAEGI
+325 ERLETVETGLAEGI

-347 DQALLRTVIDL
+347 GAALLRTIIDL
-358 LLVAGV
+358 VIVAGV

-383 RTLEDGAR
+383 RTLQDGAR
-391 RVAERDLPDSINRM
+391 RVAERDLPDAINRM
-405 QEAGAVPET
+405 QEAGAVPENAR
-414 VKVTPIEVDTQD
+414 VTPIEVDTRD

-581 DTEVQVGAKILD
+581 DTEVLVSAKILD
-593 NGAVQ
+593 GGAVQ

-609 PEDLAAVNAR
+609 PDDLAAVNAR

-645 HGIRMSLKEA
+645 HGIKMTLQEA
-655 HGGGTTASVVFPP
+655 HGGGTTACVVFPP

-679 ALGGADARPELS
+679 ALGGPEARPELS
-691 AGAPDTYADAEA
+691 AAVPDTFADAEA
-703 AFAASPAVDE
+703 AFAATPPAVE
-713 PADPWQTQDDGAVA
+713 PDDPWKNQDASSA
-727 SDLGGLPKRRPGGG
+727 PSDLGGLPKRTPGGG
-741 RPDEHPPSG
+741 LSEEHPPSG
-750 QDLWNTTSTGS
+750 QDLWGNDTGTN
-761 VWEAPNRAAGLS
+761 WEAPARAEGLS
-773 PNNGVT
+773 PNSGLLGNDT
-779 DNPGSVVD
+779 GSVVD
-787 PYDVPEEDEPQQPQ
+787 PYDTPEEDEPQS
-801 QPQQE
+801 E
-806 PTGRSLFD
+806 STGRSLFD
-814 PAPRNSDTGSF
+814 PAPRNTGSTGGPDTGSF
-825 QAPDTG
+825 RRPADTG
-831 SLRRTPD
+831 TF
-838 TGAFSRPPSDTGAF
+838 GRPASDTGAF
-852 RRPTEAERQEPD
+852 RKPTEAEHREVD

-869 GAGAQQSSAFDTGSH
+869 GGSGSRGGSNDTG
-884 TNGSYGAGSQDTGTH
+884 TFDTGTH
-899 STGSFDSGKYGSP
+899 RTSAFGASEPTP
-912 SVPVRGDDNTESF
+912 ERGDDNTESF
-925 PAVSAW
+925 PAISSW
-931 DTGTQQAQQQPH
+931 DAESRSEGTAGPGRVD
-943 QAQQPQQPEP
+943 PTEP
-953 NDTGNW
+953 S
-959 RTGGVDSREGYGST
+959 RTATNENREGYGST
-973 AYLSRRYGGA
+973 AYLSRRYGGT

-994 PAGEGADSLPIFDAI
+994 PAGEGSDSLPIFDAI

-1024 TTETGPIPQV
+1024 ATETGPIPQV
-1034 PEAAQPEAQSS
+1034 PAAEERPAPKE
-1045 RRGAVQQPEPN
+1045 EPAPSGQN
-1056 PRSEQEWNSA
+1056 ARSEQEWNSA

-1124 FSGFQKGVRDG
+1124 FSGFQKGVREG
-1135 RNRLGDS
+1135 RNRLGES

>member
-1 MSTRATKN
+1 M
-9 GASAQSEA
+9 
-17 AQADNADATPRRRAN
+17 
-32 WWRPRNWRVRSR
+32 
-44 LVALIVI
+44 ALIVI

-64 YEASVSTVTHAHIED
+64 YEAADSTVTHAHIES
-79 RAQVGVLIVDL
+79 RAEVGVLIVQL
-90 ANQLGRERTASAVY
+90 ANQLGRERTASAIY
-104 ISDNADPSRRSD
+104 ISDNADPERRSD
-116 DLRMEMEAQRDA
+116 QLRQALEEERSASQS
-128 TKDLQITLNA
+128 LQTSLEA
-138 QLEDMGEMD
+138 QLEDIGEMD
-147 GDLAQT
+147 GGLAQT
-153 RLSAMSSQLA
+153 RLSTMNSQLG
-163 TLDAL
+163 TLSNL
-168 RAEVD
+168 RDEVN

-188 IARSLSDFNQTIA
+188 ISRALADFNQTIA
-201 DETND
+201 DQTDD
-206 TELRESVRAL
+206 TELREGVRAL
-216 TALSNARDQL
+216 TALSSARDQL

-231 LMGHSLARNTMTGG
+231 LMSHSLTRNTMTGG

-268 SPEQRA
+268 SPAQRA
-274 VFDENFTGLE
+274 VFDEHFTGLE

-293 RVMYRAD
+293 RVMYRAERGD
-300 RNDPLTG
+300 NLTG
-307 VTPNDGPA
+307 VTENDGPD
-315 DYAAIADTAL
+315 DYAVIANTAL
-325 DRLQTVESTLAEGI
+325 DRLQTVEEEI
-339 ADDANELR
+339 ADGISAAAGDLR
-347 DQALLRTVIDL
+347 EQAIMRALADLAVVLTLL
-358 LLVAGV
+358 A
-364 LLAVF
+364 AVF

-391 RVAERDLPDSINRM
+391 RVAQRDLPEAINRM
-405 QEAGAVPET
+405 QEAGTAPDSVRL
-414 VKVTPIEVDTQD
+414 TPIEVDTQD

-483 SEQDADRLSDLFQL
+483 SEQDSDRLSDLFQL

-575 TAFSPH
+575 TSFSPH
-581 DTEVQVGAKILD
+581 DTEVLVSAKTLD
-593 NGAVQ
+593 NGGVQ

-609 PEDLAAVNAR
+609 PDDLEAINAR
-619 LAAPPVI
+619 LARPPVI

-645 HGIRMSLKEA
+645 HGVRLRLQEA
-655 HGGGTTASVVFPP
+655 HGGGTTATVIFPP

-679 ALGGADARPELS
+679 SLGGADARPELA

-703 AFAASPAVDE
+703 AFASTPAAVE
-713 PADPWQTQDDGAVA
+713 PGDAWQTRDAAPAPG
-727 SDLGGLPKRRPGGG
+727 DLGGLPKRQPGGA
-741 RPDEHPPSG
+741 RSDEHPPSG
-750 QDLWNTTSTGS
+750 QDLWGNDTSSGS
-761 VWEAPNRAAGLS
+761 VWQPTAGS
-773 PNNGVT
+773 GVT
-779 DNPGSVVD
+779 GNGAGTPPVVD
-787 PYDVPEEDEPQQPQ
+787 PYDVPEEEPPAQD
-801 QPQQE
+801 
-806 PTGRSLFD
+806 TGRSLFD
-814 PAPRNSDTGSF
+814 PAPRADNGDSTPFGDHGSVGRASDTGSF
-825 QAPDTG
+825 
-831 SLRRTPD
+831 
-838 TGAFSRPPSDTGAF
+838 SRPETDSFGQPSDTGAF
-852 RRPTEAERQEPD
+852 RRPTTDTGAFRRPTTDTGAFRRPLDASE

-869 GAGAQQSSAFDTGSH
+869 SGASSGSTHDGA
-884 TNGSYGAGSQDTGTH
+884 NG
-899 STGSFDSGKYGSP
+899 TGSFDRHEAAP
-912 SVPVRGDDNTESF
+912 AAPRPEDTETF
-925 PAVSAW
+925 PAVSSAW
-931 DTGTQQAQQQPH
+931 DTG
-943 QAQQPQQPEP
+943 AQQPQQPQASHQAPAPQAPEEQAP
-953 NDTGNW
+953 SGNGNW
-959 RTGGVDSREGYGST
+959 RSGGSESREGYGST
-973 AYLSRRYGGA
+973 AYLSRRYGGT

-994 PAGEGADSLPIFDAI
+994 PGGDDNDSLPIFDAI

-1016 RSGGPTVD
+1016 RTGGPTVD

-1034 PEAAQPEAQSS
+1034 GTETPSPATAQATREEPAPQSN
-1045 RRGAVQQPEPN
+1045 GNAG
-1056 PRSEQEWNSA
+1056 SEQEWNSA

-1116 SADRVRNR
+1116 SAERVRNR

-1135 RNRLGDS
+1135 RNRLGDRP
-1142 STEE
+1142 TEE

>member
-1 MSTRATKN
+1 M
-9 GASAQSEA
+9 
-17 AQADNADATPRRRAN
+17 
-32 WWRPRNWRVRSR
+32 RSR

-64 YEASVSTVTHAHIED
+64 YEAAVSTVTHAHIQD
-79 RAQVGVLIVDL
+79 RAEVGVLIVEL
-90 ANQLGRERTASAVY
+90 ANQLGHERSASAVY
-104 ISDNADPSRRSD
+104 ISDNADPARRSD
-116 DLRMEMEAQRDA
+116 ELRQRMEEERDA
-128 TKDLQITLNA
+128 SRDLQQTLTA
-138 QLEDMGEMD
+138 RLDDMGEVD
-147 GDLAQT
+147 TETASS
-153 RLSAMSSQLA
+153 RLSSMRSQLS

-168 RAEVD
+168 RTEVD
-173 DTRIT
+173 ETRIT

-188 IARSLSDFNQTIA
+188 ITRSLAEFNQTMA
-201 DETND
+201 DETGD
-206 TELRESVRAL
+206 TDLRESVRTL
-216 TALSNARDQL
+216 TALSTARDQL

-245 ISEAIDSSR
+245 IAEAIDSAR
-254 ARYENEISNFIQAA
+254 ARYESEISNFVQAA
-268 SPEQRA
+268 SEEQRQI
-274 VFDENFTGLE
+274 FDDNFTGLE

-300 RNDPLTG
+300 RGDDLTG
-307 VTPNDGPA
+307 VTANDGPE
-315 DYAAIADTAL
+315 DYREIADVAL
-325 DRLQTVESTLAEGI
+325 GRLQTVEEGIAEGI
-339 ADDANELR
+339 AADANTLR
-347 DQALLRTVIDL
+347 DEAMGRALIDL
-358 LLVAGV
+358 FVVAGV

-369 ILTSLVVRSLVRPL
+369 VLTSLVVRSLVRPL
-383 RTLEDGAR
+383 RALEDGAR
-391 RVAERDLPDSINRM
+391 RVAERDLPDAINRM
-405 QEAGAVPET
+405 QEAGTVPEN
-414 VKVTPIEVDTQD
+414 VKVTPIEVDTHD

-575 TAFSPH
+575 TSFSPH
-581 DTEVQVGAKILD
+581 DTEVLVSAKTLD
-593 NGAVQ
+593 NGGVQ

-609 PEDLAAVNAR
+609 PEDMAAINAR

-645 HGIRMSLKEA
+645 HGVRLRLEEA
-655 HGGGTTASVVFPP
+655 HGGGTTAHVIFPP

-679 ALGGADARPELS
+679 ALGGADSRPELTS
-691 AGAPDTYADAEA
+691 GAPNTYADAEA
-703 AFAASPAVDE
+703 AFASTPAPVE
-713 PADPWQTQDDGAVA
+713 PNDPWQTQESGSVPG
-727 SDLGGLPKRRPGGG
+727 DLGGLPRRQTTGSHTE
-741 RPDEHPPSG
+741 EHPPSG
-750 QDLWNTTSTGS
+750 QDLWGNTGTGS
-761 VWEAPNRAAGLS
+761 VWDTTRGAGTTGAS
-773 PNNGVT
+773 SGGANGR
-779 DNPGSVVD
+779 PVVD
-787 PYDVPEEDEPQQPQ
+787 PYDASEDDEPQRPQPETGGRNFFD
-801 QPQQE
+801 PS
-806 PTGRSLFD
+806 PRGDSFGGGSVGRSTDTGSFSR
-814 PAPRNSDTGSF
+814 PSDTGSF
-825 QAPDTG
+825 RRPTGDTG
-831 SLRRTPD
+831 EFRRPD
-838 TGAFSRPPSDTGAF
+838 TGAFRSTAN
-852 RRPTEAERQEPD
+852 E

-869 GAGAQQSSAFDTGSH
+869 GGAGTQSGGHTGAPADNGASAGSGAFSG
-884 TNGSYGAGSQDTGTH
+884 NGSGHAFGGRDMGAH
-899 STGSFDSGKYGSP
+899 ERP
-912 SVPVRGDDNTESF
+912 AARERDDNTETF
-925 PAVSAW
+925 PAIPPSQ
-931 DTGTQQAQQQPH
+931 DG
-943 QAQQPQQPEP
+943 
-953 NDTGNW
+953 GNW
-959 RTGGVDSREGYGST
+959 RSGGIDSREGYGST

-994 PAGEGADSLPIFDAI
+994 PSGEESDSLPIFDAI

-1016 RSGGPTVD
+1016 RTGGPTVD
-1024 TTETGPIPQV
+1024 TTETGPIQQV
-1034 PEAAQPEAQSS
+1034 PAAQEQRSPASTDQ
-1045 RRGAVQQPEPN
+1045 A
-1056 PRSEQEWNSA
+1056 PRSTQEWTSE

-1079 PLAGG
+1079 PKADG
-1084 LTTSGLPKRVP
+1084 LTPSGLPKRVP

-1124 FSGFQKGVRDG
+1124 FSGFQKGVREG
-1135 RNRLGDS
+1135 RDRLGEG
-1142 STEE
+1142 STEG

>member
-1 MSTRATKN
+1 M
-9 GASAQSEA
+9 
-17 AQADNADATPRRRAN
+17 
-32 WWRPRNWRVRSR
+32 RSR

-64 YEASVSTVTHAHIED
+64 YEAAVSTVTHAHIED
-79 RAQVGVLIVDL
+79 RAEVGVLIVQL

-104 ISDNADPSRRSD
+104 ISDNADPARRSD
-116 DLRMEMEAQRDA
+116 DLRQEMEDQRDA
-128 TKDLQITLNA
+128 TRDLQQSLTARLDDI
-138 QLEDMGEMD
+138 GEVE
-147 GDLAQT
+147 GSIANN
-153 RLSAMSSQLA
+153 RLTGMRSQIA

-168 RAEVD
+168 RTEVD
-173 DTRIT
+173 ETRIT

-188 IARSLSDFNQTIA
+188 ISRALTEFNQTIA
-201 DETND
+201 DD
-206 TELRESVRAL
+206 TGDTDLRESVRTL

-231 LMGHSLARNTMTGG
+231 LMSHSLARDSMTGG

-254 ARYENEISNFIQAA
+254 ARYENEISNFVQAA
-268 SPEQRA
+268 STEQRA
-274 VFDENFTGLE
+274 VFDEHFTGLE

-293 RVMYRAD
+293 RVMYRAE
-300 RNDPLTG
+300 RSDPLTG
-307 VTPNDGPA
+307 VTANDGPEA
-315 DYAAIADTAL
+315 YKEIADVAL
-325 DRLQTVESTLAEGI
+325 ERLQTVEEEIAEGI
-339 ADDANELR
+339 AAEANDLR
-347 DQALLRTVIDL
+347 AGAMMRALTDLVI
-358 LLVAGV
+358 VALV

-369 ILTSLVVRSLVRPL
+369 VLTSLVVRSLVRPL

-391 RVAERDLPDSINRM
+391 RVAERDLPDAINRM
-405 QEAGAVPET
+405 QEAGSVPDS
-414 VKVTPIEVDTQD
+414 VKVTPIEVESND

-483 SEQDADRLSDLFQL
+483 SEQDSDRLSDLFQL

-575 TAFSPH
+575 TSFSPH
-581 DTEVQVGAKILD
+581 DTEVLVSAKSLD
-593 NGAVQ
+593 NGGVQ

-609 PEDLAAVNAR
+609 PEDLAAINAR

-645 HGIRMSLKEA
+645 HGVKLHIEEA
-655 HGGGTTASVVFPP
+655 HGGGTTAHVIFPP

-679 ALGGADARPELS
+679 ALGGANSRPELTS
-691 AGAPDTYADAEA
+691 GAPDTFADAQA
-703 AFAASPAVDE
+703 AFASSPAAAE
-713 PADPWQTQDDGAVA
+713 PGDPWQTQETGAGA
-727 SDLGGLPKRRPGGG
+727 GDFGGLPKRQPGGG
-741 RPDEHPPSG
+741 RTEEHPPSG
-750 QDLWNTTSTGS
+750 QDLWRNPDSDSDADS
-761 VWEAPNRAAGLS
+761 VWGTAKGSGATGTNTGA
-773 PNNGVT
+773 NGR
-779 DNPGSVVD
+779 PVVD
-787 PYDVPEEDEPQQPQ
+787 PYDTPEDDNQRPQP
-801 QPQQE
+801 E
-806 PTGRSLFD
+806 TGGRSLFD
-814 PAPRNSDTGSF
+814 PAPRSDAGSDSPFRDNGSVGRSSDTGSF
-825 QAPDTG
+825 SRPADTG
-831 SLRRTPD
+831 SFRRPVTD
-838 TGAFSRPPSDTGAF
+838 TSAF
-852 RRPTEAERQEPD
+852 RRPAGATD
-864 SYDAF
+864 SYDGF
-869 GAGAQQSSAFDTGSH
+869 GNNGSTSQSGGHADQSVFGRDDNAGRDAAGAHERPATPARSDDTE
-884 TNGSYGAGSQDTGTH
+884 TFPAVTDWNAGSQQPQAP
-899 STGSFDSGKYGSP
+899 STG
-912 SVPVRGDDNTESF
+912 
-925 PAVSAW
+925 
-931 DTGTQQAQQQPH
+931 
-943 QAQQPQQPEP
+943 
-953 NDTGNW
+953 DTGNW
-959 RTGGVDSREGYGST
+959 RSGGGDTREGYGST

-983 QGPNNTVVPPT
+983 QGPNNTVVPPS
-994 PAGEGADSLPIFDAI
+994 PSGEDNDSLPIFDAI

-1016 RSGGPTVD
+1016 RTGGPTVD
-1024 TTETGPIPQV
+1024 TTETGPIQQV
-1034 PEAAQPEAQSS
+1034 DPNQGRPAQPTRPAPRPQ
-1045 RRGAVQQPEPN
+1045 AAATDKDT
-1056 PRSEQEWNSA
+1056 RSEQEWNSA

-1135 RNRLGDS
+1135 RNQLGEGA
-1142 STEE
+1142 EE

>member
-1 MSTRATKN
+1 M
-9 GASAQSEA
+9 
-17 AQADNADATPRRRAN
+17 
-32 WWRPRNWRVRSR
+32 RSR

-64 YEASVSTVTHAHIED
+64 YEAAVSTVTHAHIQD
-79 RAQVGVLIVDL
+79 RAEVGVLIVEL
-90 ANQLGRERTASAVY
+90 ANQLGHERSASAVY
-104 ISDNADPSRRSD
+104 ISDNADPARRSD
-116 DLRMEMEAQRDA
+116 ELRQRMEEERAASR
-128 TKDLQITLNA
+128 DLQQTLTA
-138 QLEDMGEMD
+138 RLDDMGEVD
-147 GDLAQT
+147 TETAAS
-153 RLSAMSSQLA
+153 RLSSMRSQLS
-163 TLDAL
+163 TLEAL
-168 RAEVD
+168 RTEVD
-173 DTRIT
+173 ETRIT

-188 IARSLSDFNQTIA
+188 ITRALAEFNQTMA
-201 DETND
+201 DETGD
-206 TELRESVRAL
+206 TDLRESVRTL
-216 TALSNARDQL
+216 TALSTARDQL

-245 ISEAIDSSR
+245 IAEAIDSAR
-254 ARYENEISNFIQAA
+254 ARYESEISNFVQAA
-268 SPEQRA
+268 SEEQRRI
-274 VFDENFTGLE
+274 FDDNFTGLE

-300 RNDPLTG
+300 RGDNLTG
-307 VTPNDGPA
+307 VTANDGPE
-315 DYAAIADTAL
+315 DYREIADVAL
-325 DRLQTVESTLAEGI
+325 GRLQTVEEGIAEGI
-339 ADDANELR
+339 AADADSLR
-347 DQALLRTVIDL
+347 DEAMGRALIDL
-358 LLVAGV
+358 LVVAIV

-369 ILTSLVVRSLVRPL
+369 VLTSLVVRSLVRPL
-383 RTLEDGAR
+383 RALEDGAR
-391 RVAERDLPDSINRM
+391 RVAERDLPDAINRM
-405 QEAGAVPET
+405 QEAGTAPEN
-414 VKVTPIEVDTQD
+414 VRVTPIEVDTHD

-575 TAFSPH
+575 TSFSPH
-581 DTEVQVGAKILD
+581 DTEVLVSAKTLD
-593 NGAVQ
+593 NGGVQ

-609 PEDLAAVNAR
+609 PEDMAAINAR

-645 HGIRMSLKEA
+645 HGVRLRLEEA
-655 HGGGTTASVVFPP
+655 HGGGTTAHVIFPP

-679 ALGGADARPELS
+679 ALGGADSRPELPS
-691 AGAPDTYADAEA
+691 GVPNTYADAEA
-703 AFAASPAVDE
+703 AFASTPAPAE
-713 PADPWQTQDDGAVA
+713 PNDPWQTQESGTAPG
-727 SDLGGLPKRRPGGG
+727 DLGGLPRRQSTGSAPE
-741 RPDEHPPSG
+741 EHPPSG
-750 QDLWNTTSTGS
+750 QDLWGNSTDSGS
-761 VWEAPNRAAGLS
+761 VWDTTRGAGTTGAAS
-773 PNNGVT
+773 NGDSGRPVI
-779 DNPGSVVD
+779 D
-787 PYDVPEEDEPQQPQ
+787 PYDASEDDEPQRPQP
-801 QPQQE
+801 E
-806 PTGRSLFD
+806 SGGRSFFD
-814 PAPRNSDTGSF
+814 PSPRSEGDSFGGSGSVGRSSDTGSF
-825 QAPDTG
+825 
-831 SLRRTPD
+831 
-838 TGAFSRPPSDTGAF
+838 SRPSDTGAF
-852 RRPTEAERQEPD
+852 RRPTGDTGEFRRPATDTGAFRHTAND

-869 GAGAQQSSAFDTGSH
+869 GGTGAQSGGHTGASSDTGASSG
-884 TNGSYGAGSQDTGTH
+884 NGAHAGGGTGQPFGGRDTGAHERPGTRERED
-899 STGSFDSGKYGSP
+899 STE
-912 SVPVRGDDNTESF
+912 TF
-925 PAVSAW
+925 PAVPSSDW
-931 DTGTQQAQQQPH
+931 NGGSQQSPPSQ
-943 QAQQPQQPEP
+943 
-953 NDTGNW
+953 DGGNW
-959 RTGGVDSREGYGST
+959 RSGGIDSREGYGST

-994 PAGEGADSLPIFDAI
+994 PSGEESDSLPIFDAI

-1024 TTETGPIPQV
+1024 TTETGPIQQV
-1034 PEAAQPEAQSS
+1034 PAAQEQRAPVATDQTS
-1045 RRGAVQQPEPN
+1045 RTA
-1056 PRSEQEWNSA
+1056 RSDQGSRSDQEWTSA

-1124 FSGFQKGVRDG
+1124 FSGFQKGVREG
-1135 RNRLGDS
+1135 RDRLGEG
-1142 STEE
+1142 STEG

>member
-1 MSTRATKN
+1 M
-9 GASAQSEA
+9 
-17 AQADNADATPRRRAN
+17 
-32 WWRPRNWRVRSR
+32 RSR

-64 YEASVSTVTHAHIED
+64 YEAAVSTVTHAHIQD
-79 RAQVGVLIVDL
+79 RAEVGVLIVEL
-90 ANQLGRERTASAVY
+90 ANQLGHERSASAVY
-104 ISDNADPSRRSD
+104 ISDNADPARRSD
-116 DLRMEMEAQRDA
+116 ELRQRMEEERDA
-128 TKDLQITLNA
+128 SRDLQQTLTA
-138 QLEDMGEMD
+138 RLDDMGEVD
-147 GDLAQT
+147 TETASS
-153 RLSAMSSQLA
+153 RLSSMRSQLS

-168 RAEVD
+168 RTEVD
-173 DTRIT
+173 ETRIT

-188 IARSLSDFNQTIA
+188 ITRSLAEFNQTMA
-201 DETND
+201 DETGD
-206 TELRESVRAL
+206 TDLRESVRTL
-216 TALSNARDQL
+216 TALSTARDQL

-245 ISEAIDSSR
+245 IAEAIDSAR
-254 ARYENEISNFIQAA
+254 ARYESEISNFVQAA
-268 SPEQRA
+268 SEEQRQI
-274 VFDENFTGLE
+274 FDDNFTGLE

-300 RNDPLTG
+300 RGDDLTG
-307 VTPNDGPA
+307 VTANDGPE
-315 DYAAIADTAL
+315 DYREIADVAL
-325 DRLQTVESTLAEGI
+325 GRLQTVEEGIAEGI
-339 ADDANELR
+339 AADANTLR
-347 DQALLRTVIDL
+347 DEAMGRALIDL
-358 LLVAGV
+358 FVVAGV

-369 ILTSLVVRSLVRPL
+369 VLTSLVVRSLVRPL
-383 RTLEDGAR
+383 RALEDGAR
-391 RVAERDLPDSINRM
+391 RVAERDLPDAINRM
-405 QEAGAVPET
+405 QEAGTVPEN
-414 VKVTPIEVDTQD
+414 VKVTPIEVDTHD

-575 TAFSPH
+575 TSFSPH
-581 DTEVQVGAKILD
+581 DTEVLVSAKTLD
-593 NGAVQ
+593 NGGVQ

-609 PEDLAAVNAR
+609 PEDMAAINAR

-645 HGIRMSLKEA
+645 HGVRLRLEEA
-655 HGGGTTASVVFPP
+655 HGGGTTAHVIFPP

-679 ALGGADARPELS
+679 ALGGADSRPELTS
-691 AGAPDTYADAEA
+691 GAPNTYADAEA
-703 AFAASPAVDE
+703 AFASTPAPVE
-713 PADPWQTQDDGAVA
+713 PNDPWQTQESGSVPG
-727 SDLGGLPKRRPGGG
+727 DLGGLPRRQTTGSPTE
-741 RPDEHPPSG
+741 EHPPSG
-750 QDLWNTTSTGS
+750 QDLWGNTGTGS
-761 VWEAPNRAAGLS
+761 VWDTTRGAGTTGAS
-773 PNNGVT
+773 SGGANGR
-779 DNPGSVVD
+779 PVVD
-787 PYDVPEEDEPQQPQ
+787 PYDASEDDEPQRPQPETGGRNFFD
-801 QPQQE
+801 PS
-806 PTGRSLFD
+806 PRGDSFGGGSVGRSTDTGSFSR
-814 PAPRNSDTGSF
+814 PSDTGSF
-825 QAPDTG
+825 RRPTGDTG
-831 SLRRTPD
+831 EFRRPD
-838 TGAFSRPPSDTGAF
+838 TGAFRSTAN
-852 RRPTEAERQEPD
+852 E

-869 GAGAQQSSAFDTGSH
+869 GGAGTQSGGHTGAPADNGASAGSGAFSG
-884 TNGSYGAGSQDTGTH
+884 NGSGHAFGGRDMGAH
-899 STGSFDSGKYGSP
+899 ERP
-912 SVPVRGDDNTESF
+912 AARERDDNTETF
-925 PAVSAW
+925 PAIPPSQ
-931 DTGTQQAQQQPH
+931 DG
-943 QAQQPQQPEP
+943 
-953 NDTGNW
+953 GNW
-959 RTGGVDSREGYGST
+959 RSGGIDSREGYGST

-994 PAGEGADSLPIFDAI
+994 PSGEESDSLPIFDAI

-1016 RSGGPTVD
+1016 RTGGPTVD
-1024 TTETGPIPQV
+1024 TTETGPIQQV
-1034 PEAAQPEAQSS
+1034 PAAQEQRSPASTDQ
-1045 RRGAVQQPEPN
+1045 A
-1056 PRSEQEWNSA
+1056 PRSTQEWTSE

-1079 PLAGG
+1079 PKADG
-1084 LTTSGLPKRVP
+1084 LTPSGLPKRVP

-1124 FSGFQKGVRDG
+1124 FSGFQKGVREG
-1135 RNRLGDS
+1135 RDRLGEG
-1142 STEE
+1142 STEG

>member
-1 MSTRATKN
+1 M
-9 GASAQSEA
+9 
-17 AQADNADATPRRRAN
+17 
-32 WWRPRNWRVRSR
+32 RSR

-79 RAQVGVLIVDL
+79 RAEIGVLIVEL
-90 ANQLGRERTASAVY
+90 ANQLGRERTAGAVY
-104 ISDNADPSRRSD
+104 ISDSADPGSRSD
-116 DLRMEMEAQRDA
+116 ALRQELDDERDSSR
-128 TKDLQITLNA
+128 DLQSTLTA
-138 QLEDMGEMD
+138 RLDDMGEMD
-147 GDLAQT
+147 GDLAQG
-153 RLSAMSSQLA
+153 RLSTMRSQLA
-163 TLDAL
+163 TLESL
-168 RAEVD
+168 RTEVD
-173 DTRIT
+173 ETRIT

-188 IARSLSDFNQTIA
+188 VIRSLADFNQTIA

-231 LMGHSLARNTMTGG
+231 LMGHSLARNQMTGG
-245 ISEAIDSSR
+245 IAEAIDSSR
-254 ARYENEISNFIQAA
+254 ARYDNEVSNFVQAA
-268 SPEQRA
+268 SAEQRSI
-274 VFDENFTGLE
+274 FDENFTGLE

-293 RVMYRAD
+293 RVMYRAERGD
-300 RNDPLTG
+300 DLTG
-307 VTPNDGPA
+307 VTANDGPE
-315 DYAAIADTAL
+315 DYKEISDIAL
-325 DRLQTVESTLAEGI
+325 ERLHAVETGLAEGI
-339 ADDANELR
+339 SDDANDLR
-347 DQALLRTVIDL
+347 GAALIRTIIDL
-358 LLVAGV
+358 VIVAGV

-391 RVAERDLPDSINRM
+391 RVAERDLPDAINRM
-405 QEAGAVPET
+405 QEAGSVPDT

-483 SEQDADRLSDLFQL
+483 SEQDSDRLSDLFQL

-581 DTEVQVGAKILD
+581 DTEVLVSAKSLD
-593 NGAVQ
+593 SGVVQ

-609 PEDLAAVNAR
+609 PDDLAGINAR

-645 HGIRMSLKEA
+645 HGIKLNLKEA
-655 HGGGTTASVVFPP
+655 HGGGTTATVIFPP

-679 ALGGADARPELS
+679 ALGGPGARPELS
-691 AGAPDTYADAEA
+691 AGAPDTFADAQA
-703 AFAASPAVDE
+703 AFAATPAAEE
-713 PADPWQTQDDGAVA
+713 PGDPWQHQDGGGLSPNDM
-727 SDLGGLPKRRPGGG
+727 GGLPKRTPGGG
-741 RPDEHPPSG
+741 RSEEHPPSG
-750 QDLWNTTSTGS
+750 QDLWKNEDPGTGS
-761 VWEAPNRAAGLS
+761 VWEAPKRAEGLS
-773 PNNGVT
+773 PTNGAF
-779 DNPGSVVD
+779 DQGAGSVVD
-787 PYDVPEEDEPQQPQ
+787 PYDTPEEDEPRPQ
-801 QPQQE
+801 D
-806 PTGRSLFD
+806 TGRSLFD
-814 PAPRNSDTGSF
+814 PAPRSTDSGSYSGPNSGAF
-825 QAPDTG
+825 
-831 SLRRTPD
+831 RRDSD
-838 TGAFSRPPSDTGAF
+838 TGAFRRPPADTGAF
-852 RRPTEAERQEPD
+852 RRPTEAERRESD

-869 GAGAQQSSAFDTGSH
+869 GGGRNRSTGDTGSRDTGVQRGGAFDTSSTGGYDNGSHGAHDGASTSSYDTGSH
-884 TNGSYGAGSQDTGTH
+884 HRGADHGDA
-899 STGSFDSGKYGSP
+899 STE
-912 SVPVRGDDNTESF
+912 TF
-925 PAVSAW
+925 PAISAW
-931 DTGTQQAQQQPH
+931 DSAPPAPEQTQRPRPTEPH
-943 QAQQPQQPEP
+943 EA
-953 NDTGNW
+953 
-959 RTGGVDSREGYGST
+959 GGRRNGAGDGREGYGST
-973 AYLSRRYGGA
+973 AYLSRRYGGT

-994 PAGEGADSLPIFDAI
+994 PVGEGSDSLPIFDAI

-1024 TTETGPIPQV
+1024 ATETGPIPQV
-1034 PEAAQPEAQSS
+1034 QPAES
-1045 RRGAVQQPEPN
+1045 RPTSKEPAPQPDQN
-1056 PRSEQEWNSA
+1056 SRSEQDWNSA

-1124 FSGFQKGVRDG
+1124 FSGLQKGVREG
-1135 RNRLGDS
+1135 RNRRGDE
-1142 STEE
+1142 TAEE

>member
-17 AQADNADATPRRRAN
+17 AQAEHADATPQRRAD

-64 YEASVSTVTHAHIED
+64 YEAAVSTVTHAHIQD
-79 RAQVGVLIVDL
+79 RAEVGVLVVQL
-90 ANQLGRERTASAVY
+90 ANQLGRERSASAIY
-104 ISDNADPSRRSD
+104 ISDNADPARRSD
-116 DLRMEMEAQRDA
+116 DLRQRMEEERDA
-128 TKDLQITLNA
+128 SRDIQQTLTA
-138 QLEDMGEMD
+138 RLEDMGEVQ
-147 GDLAQT
+147 GNAAT
-153 RLSAMSSQLA
+153 RLSGMRSQIS
-163 TLDAL
+163 TLEAL
-168 RAEVD
+168 RTEVD
-173 DTRIT
+173 ETRIT

-188 IARSLSDFNQTIA
+188 VSRSLAEFNQTIA
-201 DETND
+201 DETGD
-206 TELRESVRAL
+206 TELRESVRSL

-231 LMGHSLARNTMTGG
+231 LMSHSLVRNTMTGG

-254 ARYENEISNFIQAA
+254 ARYENEISNFAQAA
-268 SPEQRA
+268 SEDQRR
-274 VFDENFTGLE
+274 VFDEHFTGLE

-300 RNDPLTG
+300 RGDHLTG
-307 VTPNDGPA
+307 VTDNDGPES
-315 DYAAIADTAL
+315 YREIADSAL
-325 DRLQTVESTLAEGI
+325 ERLQTVEESVAEGI
-339 ADDANELR
+339 ADEANELR
-347 DQALLRTVIDL
+347 DAAIARALMDL
-358 LLVAGV
+358 VLVAAV

-391 RVAERDLPDSINRM
+391 RVAERDLPDAINRM
-405 QEAGAVPET
+405 QEAGTAPDN
-414 VKVTPIEVDTQD
+414 VKVTPIEVDTHD

-483 SEQDADRLSDLFQL
+483 SEQDSDRLSDLFQL

-558 RPVNDVIHLVA
+558 RPVNDIIHLIA

-581 DTEVQVGAKILD
+581 DTEVLVSAKGLD
-593 NGAVQ
+593 NGGVQ
-598 VDVTDSGIGMA
+598 IDVTDSGIGMA
-609 PEDLAAVNAR
+609 AEDIEAINAR
-619 LAAPPVI
+619 LAAPPRI

-639 SRLAHR
+639 SRLANR
-645 HGIRMSLKEA
+645 HGVKIRLQEA
-655 HGGGTTASVVFPP
+655 HGGGTTARVLFPA
-668 DLLITPVEGQH
+668 DLLITPVDGQH
-679 ALGGADARPELS
+679 ALGGAGNRPELTS
-691 AGAPDTYADAEA
+691 GVPSTYADAEA
-703 AFAASPAVDE
+703 AFASSPAPAE
-713 PADPWQTQDDGAVA
+713 PNDPWQTQDAGSGFGDMT
-727 SDLGGLPKRRPGGG
+727 GLPKRQPGGSS
-741 RPDEHPPSG
+741 RTEEHPPSG
-750 QDLWNTTSTGS
+750 QDLWNTTRGAGTTG
-761 VWEAPNRAAGLS
+761 
-773 PNNGVT
+773 GVGGT
-779 DNPGSVVD
+779 GGSVVD
-787 PYDVPEEDEPQQPQ
+787 PYDVPEEEEPQRPQP
-801 QPQQE
+801 E
-806 PTGRSLFD
+806 SGGRSLFD
-814 PAPRNSDTGSF
+814 PAPRADAGGDSPFGDGGSVGRSSDTGSF
-825 QAPDTG
+825 
-831 SLRRTPD
+831 
-838 TGAFSRPPSDTGAF
+838 SRPTDTGAF
-852 RRPTEAERQEPD
+852 RRPSTDTGAFRHPVGSTD

-869 GAGAQQSSAFDTGSH
+869 DGSARSARPGSDTDNGAGDLFRRGTGAPEKPAAPSRSDDTE
-884 TNGSYGAGSQDTGTH
+884 T
-899 STGSFDSGKYGSP
+899 
-912 SVPVRGDDNTESF
+912 F
-925 PAVSAW
+925 PAVSDWNRTTPQAPSSS
-931 DTGTQQAQQQPH
+931 DTG
-943 QAQQPQQPEP
+943 
-953 NDTGNW
+953 G
-959 RTGGVDSREGYGST
+959 RRSGGASDSREGYGST

-983 QGPNNTVVPPT
+983 QGPNNTVVPPS
-994 PAGEGADSLPIFDAI
+994 PSGEESDSLPIFDAI

-1016 RSGGPTVD
+1016 RTGGPTVD
-1024 TTETGPIPQV
+1024 TTETGPIQQV
-1034 PEAAQPEAQSS
+1034 PAEQEQRPQPAAGVGPRPQAAQSPH
-1045 RRGAVQQPEPN
+1045 
-1056 PRSEQEWNSA
+1056 SEQEGWTSA
-1066 ADRGWKAARTAAE
+1066 ADRGWKAARTAVE

-1124 FSGFQKGVRDG
+1124 FSGFQKGVREG
-1135 RNRLGDS
+1135 RNRLG
-1142 STEE
+1142 EGER

>member
-9 GASAQSEA
+9 GAGAQSEA
-17 AQADNADATPRRRAN
+17 AQAEHADATPKRRAD

-64 YEASVSTVTHAHIED
+64 YEAAVSTVTHAHIQD
-79 RAQVGVLIVDL
+79 RAEVGVLIVEL
-90 ANQLGRERTASAVY
+90 ANQLGHERSASAVY
-104 ISDNADPSRRSD
+104 ISDNADPARRSD
-116 DLRMEMEAQRDA
+116 ELRQRMEEERDA
-128 TKDLQITLNA
+128 SRDLQQTLTA
-138 QLEDMGEMD
+138 RLDDMGEVD
-147 GDLAQT
+147 TETASS
-153 RLSAMSSQLA
+153 RLSSMRSQLS

-168 RAEVD
+168 RTEVD
-173 DTRIT
+173 ETRIT

-188 IARSLSDFNQTIA
+188 ITRSLAEFNQTMA
-201 DETND
+201 DETGD
-206 TELRESVRAL
+206 TDLRESVRTL
-216 TALSNARDQL
+216 TALSTARDQL

-245 ISEAIDSSR
+245 IAEAIDSAR
-254 ARYENEISNFIQAA
+254 ARYESEISNFVQAA
-268 SPEQRA
+268 SEEQRQI
-274 VFDENFTGLE
+274 FDDNFTGLE

-300 RNDPLTG
+300 RGDDLTG
-307 VTPNDGPA
+307 VTANDGPE
-315 DYAAIADTAL
+315 DYREIADVAL
-325 DRLQTVESTLAEGI
+325 GRLQTVEEGIAEGI
-339 ADDANELR
+339 AADANTLR
-347 DQALLRTVIDL
+347 DEAMGRALIDL
-358 LLVAGV
+358 FVVAGV

-369 ILTSLVVRSLVRPL
+369 VLTSLVVRSLVRPL
-383 RTLEDGAR
+383 RALEDGAR
-391 RVAERDLPDSINRM
+391 RVAERDLPDAINRM
-405 QEAGAVPET
+405 QEAGTVPEN
-414 VKVTPIEVDTQD
+414 VKVTPIEVDTHD

-575 TAFSPH
+575 TSFSPH
-581 DTEVQVGAKILD
+581 DTEVLVSAKSLD
-593 NGAVQ
+593 NGGVQ

-609 PEDLAAVNAR
+609 PEDMAAINAR

-645 HGIRMSLKEA
+645 HGVRLRLEEA
-655 HGGGTTASVVFPP
+655 HGGGTTAHVIFPP

-679 ALGGADARPELS
+679 ALGGADSRPELTS
-691 AGAPDTYADAEA
+691 GAPNTYADAEA
-703 AFAASPAVDE
+703 AFASTPAPVE
-713 PADPWQTQDDGAVA
+713 PNDPWQTQESGSVPG
-727 SDLGGLPKRRPGGG
+727 DLGGLPRRQTTGSPTE
-741 RPDEHPPSG
+741 EHPPSG
-750 QDLWNTTSTGS
+750 QDLWGNTGTGS
-761 VWEAPNRAAGLS
+761 VWDTTRGAGTTGAS
-773 PNNGVT
+773 SGGANGR
-779 DNPGSVVD
+779 PVVD
-787 PYDVPEEDEPQQPQ
+787 PYDASEDDEPQRPQPETGGRNFFD
-801 QPQQE
+801 PS
-806 PTGRSLFD
+806 PRGDSFGGGSVGRSTDTGSFSR
-814 PAPRNSDTGSF
+814 PSDTGSF
-825 QAPDTG
+825 RRPTGDTG
-831 SLRRTPD
+831 EFRRPD
-838 TGAFSRPPSDTGAF
+838 TGAFRSTAN
-852 RRPTEAERQEPD
+852 E

-869 GAGAQQSSAFDTGSH
+869 GGAGTQSGGHTGAPADNGASAGNGAFSG
-884 TNGSYGAGSQDTGTH
+884 NGSGHAFGGRDMGAH
-899 STGSFDSGKYGSP
+899 ERP
-912 SVPVRGDDNTESF
+912 AARERDDNTETF
-925 PAVSAW
+925 PAIPPSQ
-931 DTGTQQAQQQPH
+931 DG
-943 QAQQPQQPEP
+943 
-953 NDTGNW
+953 GNW
-959 RTGGVDSREGYGST
+959 RSGGIDSREGYGST

-994 PAGEGADSLPIFDAI
+994 PSGEESDSLPIFDAI

-1016 RSGGPTVD
+1016 RTGGPTVD
-1024 TTETGPIPQV
+1024 TTETGPIQQV
-1034 PEAAQPEAQSS
+1034 PAAQEQRSPASTDQ
-1045 RRGAVQQPEPN
+1045 A
-1056 PRSEQEWNSA
+1056 PRSTQEWTSE
-1066 ADRGWKAARTAAE
+1066 ADRGWKAARTVAE
-1079 PLAGG
+1079 PKADG
-1084 LTTSGLPKRVP
+1084 LTPSGLPKRVP

-1124 FSGFQKGVRDG
+1124 FSGFQKGVREG
-1135 RNRLGDS
+1135 RDRLGEG
-1142 STEE
+1142 STEG

>member
-1 MSTRATKN
+1 M
-9 GASAQSEA
+9 
-17 AQADNADATPRRRAN
+17 
-32 WWRPRNWRVRSR
+32 RSR

-64 YEASVSTVTHAHIED
+64 YESTDTTITHAHIED
-79 RAQVGVLIVDL
+79 RANVGVIIVEL
-90 ANQLGRERTASAVY
+90 ANQLGRERSASAVY
-104 ISDNADPSRRSD
+104 ISDDPDPTRRSD
-116 DLRMEMEAQRDA
+116 ELRQRLEEERDA
-128 TKDLQITLNA
+128 SRELQTSLTA
-138 QLEDMGEMD
+138 ELSAMGDMD
-147 GDLAQT
+147 GSLAQT
-153 RLSAMSSQLA
+153 RLDTMLSQLDS
-163 TLDAL
+163 LDSL
-168 RAEVD
+168 RNEVD
-173 DTRIT
+173 ETRVT
-178 VLPVVTKYRT
+178 VLPVVTNYRT
-188 IARSLSDFNQTIA
+188 ISRSLREFNQTMA
-201 DETND
+201 DQSSD
-206 TELRESVRAL
+206 TDLREAVRAL
-216 TALSNARDQL
+216 TALSSARDQL

-231 LMGHSLARNTMTGG
+231 LMSHSLSRNTMTGG
-245 ISEAIDSSR
+245 IAEAIESSR
-254 ARYENEISNFIQAA
+254 ARYENELSNFVQAA
-268 SPEQRA
+268 SVEQRA
-274 VFDENFTGLE
+274 IFDENFTGLE

-293 RVMYRAD
+293 RVMYRAE
-300 RNDPLTG
+300 RNDSLTG
-307 VTPNDGPA
+307 VTSNDGPE
-315 DYAAIADTAL
+315 DYQEIADTAL
-325 DRLQTVESTLAEGI
+325 DLLQTVESEIAGAIAED
-339 ADDANELR
+339 ADELGNAAMMR
-347 DQALLRTVIDL
+347 TITDLVVVAL
-358 LLVAGV
+358 V

-391 RVAERDLPDSINRM
+391 RIAERDLPDAINRM
-405 QEAGAVPET
+405 QEAGSAPDVR
-414 VKVTPIEVDTQD
+414 VTPIEVETND

-575 TAFSPH
+575 TSFSPH
-581 DTEVQVGAKILD
+581 DTEVLVSAKTLAD
-593 NGAVQ
+593 GGVQ

-609 PEDLAAVNAR
+609 PEDLAAINAR

-645 HGIRMSLKEA
+645 HGVRLTLMEA
-655 HGGGTTASVVFPP
+655 HGGGTTARIIFPA

-679 ALGGADARPELS
+679 AVGGAEARPELS
-691 AGAPDTYADAEA
+691 AGAPNTYAEAEA
-703 AFAASPAVDE
+703 AFASSPAPAE
-713 PADPWQTQDDGAVA
+713 PGDPWQGQDAG
-727 SDLGGLPKRRPGGG
+727 SDLSSLGGLPKRQPGGSRG
-741 RPDEHPPSG
+741 DEHPPSG
-750 QDLWNTTSTGS
+750 QDLWDTGQGTGGSMFEPTRGAGTTGS
-761 VWEAPNRAAGLS
+761 
-773 PNNGVT
+773 NGS
-779 DNPGSVVD
+779 DLNDAQPVVD
-787 PYDVPEEDEPQQPQ
+787 PYDVSDEEETRPDG
-801 QPQQE
+801 
-806 PTGRSLFD
+806 TGRSLFD
-814 PAPRNSDTGSF
+814 PAPRSEDGGGSAFGGGTPGRSMDTGSF
-825 QAPDTG
+825 GRPSDT
-831 SLRRTPD
+831 SAFSRPTD
-838 TGAFSRPPSDTGAF
+838 TGAFSRPTDTGAF
-852 RRPTEAERQEPD
+852 SRPTD
-864 SYDAF
+864 TGAF
-869 GAGAQQSSAFDTGSH
+869 SRPTDTGSH
-884 TNGSYGAGSQDTGTH
+884 GRSDDRSQDFFGNPTPAADGHADNGTASGRDTTGAH
-899 STGSFDSGKYGSP
+899 ERPAAPSGE
-912 SVPVRGDDNTESF
+912 DTESF
-925 PAVSAW
+925 PAVSSDW
-931 DTGTQQAQQQPH
+931 TSRPST
-943 QAQQPQQPEP
+943 PERP
-953 NDTGNW
+953 AAPSSNDTGNW
-959 RTGGVDSREGYGST
+959 RTGGTDSREGYGST

-983 QGPNNTVVPPT
+983 QGPNSTVVPPT
-994 PAGEGADSLPIFDAI
+994 PAGEGSDSLPIFDAI

-1024 TTETGPIPQV
+1024 ATETGPMRQV
-1034 PEAAQPEAQSS
+1034 DADQTSRQPDGGQPSRPGQSGQES
-1045 RRGAVQQPEPN
+1045 QSGQSGQSGA
-1056 PRSEQEWNSA
+1056 SESEWQSA

-1102 TAPKPENFKQMPTR
+1102 TAPRPENFKQMPTR

-1124 FSGFQKGVRDG
+1124 FAGFQKGVREG
-1135 RNRLGDS
+1135 RHQLGEG
-1142 STEE
+1142 STEG

>member
-1 MSTRATKN
+1 M
-9 GASAQSEA
+9 
-17 AQADNADATPRRRAN
+17 
-32 WWRPRNWRVRSR
+32 RSR

-56 LALGGLRV
+56 LVLGGLRV
-64 YEASVSTVTHAHIED
+64 YEGSVATVTHDHIVD
-79 RAQVGVLIVDL
+79 RAEVGVLTVQL
-90 ANQLGRERTASAVY
+90 ANQLGLERTASAVY
-104 ISDNADPSRRSD
+104 ISDDADPQQRSTE
-116 DLRMEMEAQRDA
+116 LRQEMEDERDA
-128 TKDLQITLNA
+128 SRDLLNTLNA
-138 QLEDMGEMD
+138 RLDEMGEVD
-147 GDLAQT
+147 GELAEN
-153 RLSAMSSQLA
+153 RLQAMHSQLD
-163 TLDAL
+163 TLDSL
-168 RAEVD
+168 RNEVD
-173 DTRIT
+173 STRIT

-188 IARSLSDFNQTIA
+188 ITRAMADFNQTIA
-201 DETND
+201 DETED
-206 TELRESVRAL
+206 TDLRESVRAL
-216 TALSNARDQL
+216 ASLSNARDQL
-226 SYETA
+226 SYESA
-231 LMGHSLARNTMTGG
+231 LMAHSLARNSMTGG

-254 ARYENEISNFIQAA
+254 ARYENEIANFTQAA

-300 RNDPLTG
+300 RGDNLTG
-307 VTPNDGPA
+307 VTANDGPE
-315 DYAAIADTAL
+315 DYQEIANTAL
-325 DRLQTVESTLAEGI
+325 DRLQAVEEEIAEGVA
-339 ADDANELR
+339 ADSESLR
-347 DQALLRTVIDL
+347 DAAMARALIDIVV
-358 LLVAGV
+358 VAGL

-369 ILTSLVVRSLVRPL
+369 VLTSLVVRSLVRPL

-391 RVAERDLPDSINRM
+391 RVAERDLPESITRM
-405 QEAGAVPET
+405 QEAGSAPDT
-414 VKVTPIEVDTQD
+414 VKVEPIEVDSKD

-575 TAFSPH
+575 TSFSPH
-581 DTEVQVGAKILD
+581 DTEVLVSAKTLD
-593 NGAVQ
+593 DGSVR

-619 LAAPPVI
+619 LNAPPVI

-645 HGIRMSLKEA
+645 HGIRLELSEA
-655 HGGGTTASVVFPP
+655 HGGGTMASVLFPA
-668 DLLITPVEGQH
+668 DLLITPVDDQG
-679 ALGGADARPELS
+679 ALGGGDARPELT
-691 AGAPDTYADAEA
+691 AGAPDTFAEAEA
-703 AFAASPAVDE
+703 AFAATPAADE
-713 PADPWQTQDDGAVA
+713 PGDPWQDQGAGEGS
-727 SDLGGLPKRRPGGG
+727 SDLSGLPKRRPGAN
-741 RPDEHPPSG
+741 RADEHPPSG
-750 QDLWNTTSTGS
+750 QDLWNTGGNAPDDTGS
-761 VWEAPNRAAGLS
+761 GPVRETTRGSGATSA
-773 PNNGVT
+773 VT
-779 DNPGSVVD
+779 PGQDQNVVD
-787 PYDVPEEDEPQQPQ
+787 PYDQGAEDEESA
-801 QPQQE
+801 QE
-806 PTGRSLFD
+806 SSGGSLFD
-814 PAPRNSDTGSF
+814 PSPRRGRNGHGVDTGTF
-825 QAPDTG
+825 
-831 SLRRTPD
+831 RRVEEA
-838 TGAFSRPPSDTGAF
+838 GAFGSDGNT
-852 RRPTEAERQEPD
+852 
-864 SYDAF
+864 YDAF
-869 GAGAQQSSAFDTGSH
+869 GGRTSSAGQQDAGSGSHDTGSYN
-884 TNGSYGAGSQDTGTH
+884 TGSYDTGSY
-899 STGSFDSGKYGSP
+899 STGQQDFGSHQDP
-912 SVPVRGDDNTESF
+912 GPATDSF
-925 PAVSAW
+925 PAVSGW
-931 DTGTQQAQQQPH
+931 DTASQYQQPAPETP
-943 QAQQPQQPEP
+943 QADQGAR
-953 NDTGNW
+953 D
-959 RTGGVDSREGYGST
+959 GYGST
-973 AYLSRRYGGA
+973 AYLSRRYGGN
-983 QGPNNTVVPPT
+983 QGADSTVVPPS
-994 PAGEGADSLPIFDAI
+994 PGGEGADSLPIFDAI

-1016 RSGGPTVD
+1016 RTGGPTVD
-1024 TTETGPIPQV
+1024 ATETGPLRQV
-1034 PEAAQPEAQSS
+1034 DPAAREQRPETASAQPQE
-1045 RRGAVQQPEPN
+1045 GAGGPE
-1056 PRSEQEWNSA
+1056 SEQEWNSA

-1102 TAPKPENFKQMPTR
+1102 TAPKPENVRQVPTR

-1124 FSGFQKGVRDG
+1124 FSGFQRGVREG
-1135 RNRLGDS
+1135 RNQIG
-1142 STEE
+1142 EGPQE

>member
-9 GASAQSEA
+9 GAGAQSEA
-17 AQADNADATPRRRAN
+17 AQAEHADATPKRRAD

-64 YEASVSTVTHAHIED
+64 YEAAVSTVTHAHIQD
-79 RAQVGVLIVDL
+79 RAEVGVLIVEL
-90 ANQLGRERTASAVY
+90 ANQLGHERSASAVY
-104 ISDNADPSRRSD
+104 ISDNADPARRSD
-116 DLRMEMEAQRDA
+116 ELRQRMEEERDA
-128 TKDLQITLNA
+128 SRDLQQTLTA
-138 QLEDMGEMD
+138 RLDDMGEVD
-147 GDLAQT
+147 TETASS
-153 RLSAMSSQLA
+153 RLSSMRSQLS

-168 RAEVD
+168 RTEVD
-173 DTRIT
+173 ETRIT

-188 IARSLSDFNQTIA
+188 ITRSLAEFNQTMA
-201 DETND
+201 DETGD
-206 TELRESVRAL
+206 TDLRESVRTL
-216 TALSNARDQL
+216 TALSTARDQL

-245 ISEAIDSSR
+245 IAEAIDSAR
-254 ARYENEISNFIQAA
+254 ARYESEISNFVQAA
-268 SPEQRA
+268 SEEQRQI
-274 VFDENFTGLE
+274 FDDNFTGLE

-300 RNDPLTG
+300 RGDDLTG
-307 VTPNDGPA
+307 VTANDGPE
-315 DYAAIADTAL
+315 DYREIADVAL
-325 DRLQTVESTLAEGI
+325 GRLQTVEEGIAEGI
-339 ADDANELR
+339 AADANTLR
-347 DQALLRTVIDL
+347 DEAMGRALIDL
-358 LLVAGV
+358 FVVAGV

-369 ILTSLVVRSLVRPL
+369 VLTSLVVRSLVRPL
-383 RTLEDGAR
+383 RALEDGAR
-391 RVAERDLPDSINRM
+391 RVAERDLPDAINRM
-405 QEAGAVPET
+405 QEAGTVPEN
-414 VKVTPIEVDTQD
+414 VKVTPIEVDTHD

-575 TAFSPH
+575 TSFSPH
-581 DTEVQVGAKILD
+581 DTEVLVSAKTLD
-593 NGAVQ
+593 NGGVQ

-609 PEDLAAVNAR
+609 PEDMAAINAR

-645 HGIRMSLKEA
+645 HGVRLRLEEA
-655 HGGGTTASVVFPP
+655 HGGGTTAHVIFPP

-679 ALGGADARPELS
+679 ALGGADSRPELTS
-691 AGAPDTYADAEA
+691 GAPNTYADAEA
-703 AFAASPAVDE
+703 AFASTPAPVE
-713 PADPWQTQDDGAVA
+713 PNDPWQTQESGSVPG
-727 SDLGGLPKRRPGGG
+727 DLGGLPRRQTTGSPTE
-741 RPDEHPPSG
+741 EHPPSG
-750 QDLWNTTSTGS
+750 QDLWGNTGTGS
-761 VWEAPNRAAGLS
+761 VWDTTRGAGTTGAS
-773 PNNGVT
+773 SGGANGR
-779 DNPGSVVD
+779 PVVD
-787 PYDVPEEDEPQQPQ
+787 PYDASEDDEPQRPQPETGGRNFFD
-801 QPQQE
+801 PS
-806 PTGRSLFD
+806 PRGDSFGGGSVGRSTDTGSFSR
-814 PAPRNSDTGSF
+814 PSDTGSF
-825 QAPDTG
+825 RRPTGDTG
-831 SLRRTPD
+831 EFRRPD
-838 TGAFSRPPSDTGAF
+838 TGAFRSTAN
-852 RRPTEAERQEPD
+852 E

-869 GAGAQQSSAFDTGSH
+869 GGAGTQSGGHTGAPADNGASAGSGAFSG
-884 TNGSYGAGSQDTGTH
+884 NGSGHAFGGRDMGAH
-899 STGSFDSGKYGSP
+899 ERP
-912 SVPVRGDDNTESF
+912 AARERDDNTETF
-925 PAVSAW
+925 PAIPPSQ
-931 DTGTQQAQQQPH
+931 DG
-943 QAQQPQQPEP
+943 
-953 NDTGNW
+953 GNW
-959 RTGGVDSREGYGST
+959 RSGGIDSREGYGST

-994 PAGEGADSLPIFDAI
+994 PSGEESDSLPIFDAI

-1024 TTETGPIPQV
+1024 TTETGPIRQV
-1034 PEAAQPEAQSS
+1034 PAAQEQRSPASTDQ
-1045 RRGAVQQPEPN
+1045 A
-1056 PRSEQEWNSA
+1056 PRSTQEWTSE

-1079 PLAGG
+1079 PKADG

-1124 FSGFQKGVRDG
+1124 FSGFQKGVREG
-1135 RNRLGDS
+1135 RDRLGEG
-1142 STEE
+1142 STEG